1 MRMVKKAAHLA
12 WLLLAGALFG
22 MIMAGCPTYIPDSDN
37 ENKTEN
43 PSDNPADNP
52 SGETEIGSVFGV
64 YTNPKTGLKYAFN
77 EDGTYSI
84 SKNDTSIESGTFK
97 NQNDVSSN
105 IRGIVARAMRE
116 QSAKSV
122 KYGYLLT
129 PKNMGG
135 AKASE
140 KNPRNSKITVIKT
153 KNPGAIFGNTPMF
166 TEKDLKEIAEKSA
179 VTVWIQAEN
188 LPKVSYSVTSDTT
201 VEKITDA
208 ISSKNESGRW
218 FKYYFENCSE
228 ISLNV
233 NYGSDTKSFD
243 VTNSTVYISKDKNI
257 LTEKPENFT
266 FDENYKSS
274 SNKLY
279 LMGTF
284 GYQDEADNAE
294 QIQWKAI
301 DGFNDFKEIDK
312 NIYKLSM
319 YLPQNIYGF
328 KISMPGF
335 AYDYCIPFDVK
346 GSVPKNEWFNVIKS
360 YYNVW
365 YGKNGALATGGGY
378 FNFFLDLSDE
388 ANPIML
394 IATDEQN
401 DKVVEDAN
409 LYVVGDFTGWK
420 FDEKYQLA
428 ETEEGSGIYSLR
440 ESVEIPVSKDGNP
453 QGFSISDKTWGAMT
467 GSYGQNWT
475 RTEAIKLL
483 ENQYIA
489 VDETYATRTQN
500 FNLEYSFDGTYNFYL
515 NINTS
520 QLKIENPNASTP
532 EQKPEEKPEEKPEPK
547 IATIYFY
554 DSNGNLTNK
563 THNAKVGTQITEGIL
578 NKYSSE
584 SDIFGWYIKDTNK
597 KLELPFTITSDL
609 DIYPRIAETLEGN
622 WVKNYLGEKISVKT
636 GNFYMCEI
644 KGHSITEL
652 NGWTNFAT
660 DNADS
665 YGSNEFRFAAD
676 SEFTI
681 TSVCY
686 AYNFGYANMSL
697 KMANDAKVLIDSVRF
712 DKVTLAD
719 GSEYGISYD
728 DNKWQTLVASEETGN
743 LECTLTL
750 AAKESITGKFYNY
763 THDINLLYNSI
774 DYISNGLELTRND
787 DNSFTITNTTDKT
800 LNVTFSMNPT
810 TLKVNLLLKDSMQ
823 QIELVGGNVEKMI
836 GTYDVEAGNF
846 YKCTLSGSSAIAG
859 KNVIR
864 SVFRTEAKDSISHG
878 YNDNSSI
885 YFEQYL
891 YAYETGKA
899 SLVLKSENA
908 GKILIESVEFENL
921 SASPESDEFFN
932 RFMIVYNN
940 GTAVLPLEKT
950 ENSNIK
956 ECTYFL
962 GANSTFNGI
971 ISHFDYWFILLSNAI
986 DTYPGEQLTLSEKED
1001 NLVIK
1006 NNTDTDLNLTFSLNT
1021 ETRKVTLT
1029 TEEISAP
1036 EFNGNWYSY
1045 EIDTTEISDE
1055 TISLIFNE
1063 TEANEIGNVVNT
1075 KIQSHDITNVPKE
1088 GAVYYEWQN
1097 SSEAYYKSTRT
1108 DKPEISIESGKL
1120 KVFVYTDATAADLH
1134 LYYWSESYNTSV
1146 WPGVTMTPVSTSAG
1160 E

>member
-1 MRMVKKAAHLA
+1 MRMVKKAAYLA
-12 WLLLAGALFG
+12 WLLLAGAVFGLF
-22 MIMAGCPTYIPDSDN
+22 IAGCQTDSPDSDN
-37 ENKTEN
+37 NNKTEN

-52 SGETEIGSVFGV
+52 SGGNEIGSVFGV

-166 TEKDLKEIAEKSA
+166 TEKDLKEIAEKPA

-188 LPKVSYSVTSDTT
+188 LPKVSYNVDSDTT
-201 VEKITDA
+201 VEKVTDA
-208 ISSKNESGRW
+208 ISAKNESGRW

-243 VTNSTVYISKDKNI
+243 VANSTVYISKDKNI
-257 LTEKPENFT
+257 LTEKPEDFT

-284 GYQDEADNAE
+284 AYQDEADNAE

-328 KISMPGF
+328 KISIPGF
-335 AYDYCIPFDVK
+335 KYDYSIPFDVK

-360 YYNVW
+360 DYSVW
-365 YGKNGALATGGGY
+365 SGKNGALATGGGY
-378 FNFFLDLSDE
+378 YNFFLDLSDM

-394 IATDEQN
+394 VATDEQS

-428 ETEEGSGIYSLR
+428 ETEKGSGIYSLT
-440 ESVEIPVSKDGNP
+440 ESVEIPASKDGKK
-453 QGFSISDKTWGAMT
+453 QGFKISDKTWGAMT
-467 GSYGQNWT
+467 GEYAQNNGKT
-475 RTEAIKLL
+475 IELK

-500 FNLEYSFDGTYNFYL
+500 SNLEYSFDGTYNFYL
-515 NINTS
+515 NVNTS

-532 EQKPEEKPEEKPEPK
+532 EQKPEEKPEPK

-554 DSNGNLTNK
+554 DSNTNK
-563 THNAKVGTQITEGIL
+563 THNETHNAKVGTQITEEIL

-597 KLELPFTITSDL
+597 KLDLPFTITSDL
-609 DIYPRIAETLEGN
+609 DIYPRVAKTLEGN
-622 WVKNYLGEKISVKT
+622 WVKNYLGKITVKP

-644 KGHSITEL
+644 KGHTVTEL
-652 NGWTNFAT
+652 NGWTDFAT

-665 YGSNEFRFAAD
+665 YGSNEFRIAAD

-686 AYNFGYANMSL
+686 AYNSGYANMSL

-719 GSEYGISYD
+719 DSEYGLSYGEY
-728 DNKWQTLVASEETGN
+728 KKLVVSKETGN
-743 LECTLTL
+743 LEYTLIL
-750 AAKESITGKFYNY
+750 AAGESITGKFYNY
-763 THDINLLYNSI
+763 THYINLLYNSI
-774 DYISNGLELTRND
+774 DYVSNGLKLTRED
-787 DNSFTITNTTDKT
+787 DNSFTVTNTTDKT

-810 TLKVNLLLKDSMQ
+810 TLKVSLLLKDSMQ
-823 QIELVGGNVEKMI
+823 QIELDGNNVEKVI

-846 YKCTLSGSSAIAG
+846 YKCTLTGSSAIAG

-878 YNDNSSI
+878 YNAGSSI

-908 GKILIESVEFENL
+908 GKILIESVEFEKLGTSLESDRFLLAYNND
-921 SASPESDEFFN
+921 SASLSFDE
-932 RFMIVYNN
+932 
-940 GTAVLPLEKT
+940 T

-962 GANSTFNGI
+962 GANSTFDGI
-971 ISHFDYWFILLSNAI
+971 IVHQDYHFILLSNSI
-986 DTYPGEQLTLSEKED
+986 EPCPSELTLSEKGD

-1021 ETRKVTLT
+1021 GTRKVTLT

-1045 EIDTTEISDE
+1045 EIDTTNFSAE
-1055 TISLIFNE
+1055 TISLIFNFSAGPQSYNIE
-1063 TEANEIGNVVNT
+1063 NVQKSGV
-1075 KIQSHDITNVPKE
+1075 
-1088 GAVYYEWQN
+1088 VYYEWDY
-1097 SSEAYYKSTRT
+1097 SSRNYYISKKEN
-1108 DKPEISIESGKL
+1108 KPSAEIENGKL
-1120 KVFVYTDATAADLH
+1120 KVFVYTNAESCN
-1134 LYYWSESYNTSV
+1134 LYYWGNTSDSDYTKK

>member
-1 MRMVKKAAHLA
+1 MRMVKKVAYLA

-22 MIMAGCPTYIPDSDN
+22 MIMVGCQTYIPDSDN
-37 ENKTEN
+37 DNKTEN

-97 NQNDVSSN
+97 NQNDVTSN
-105 IRGIVARAMRE
+105 IRGIIARAMRE

-166 TEKDLKEIAEKSA
+166 TEKDLKEIAEKPA

-188 LPKVSYSVTSDTT
+188 LPKVSYNVTSDTT

-243 VTNSTVYISKDKNI
+243 VANSTVYISKDKNI

-274 SNKLY
+274 SEKLY

-360 YYNVW
+360 YSDVW

-378 FNFFLDLSDE
+378 YNFFLDLSDV
-388 ANPIML
+388 AKPVML
-394 IATDEQN
+394 VATDEQS

-428 ETEEGSGIYSLR
+428 ETEKGSGIYSLT
-440 ESVEIPVSKDGNP
+440 ESVEIPASKDGKP
-453 QGFSISDKTWGAMT
+453 QGFKISDKTWGAMT
-467 GSYGQNWT
+467 GEYGQNWT
-475 RTEAIKLL
+475 RIEDIKFL
-483 ENQYIA
+483 ENQYIT

-554 DSNGNLTNK
+554 DSNGDLTNK
-563 THNAKVGTQITEGIL
+563 THNAKVGTQITEEIL

-584 SDIFGWYIKDTNK
+584 SDIFGWYIKDTNE

-609 DIYPRIAETLEGN
+609 DIYPRVAETLEGN
-622 WVKNYLGEKISVKT
+622 WVKNYLGKITVKP

-644 KGHSITEL
+644 KGHTVTEL
-652 NGWTNFAT
+652 NGWTDFAT

-665 YGSNEFRFAAD
+665 YGSNEFRIAAD

-686 AYNFGYANMSL
+686 AYNFGYASMSL

-712 DKVTLAD
+712 DKVTLDD
-719 GSEYGISYD
+719 GSEYVLSYGE
-728 DNKWQTLVASEETGN
+728 NYKKLVASEETGN

-750 AAKESITGKFYNY
+750 ASRESITGKFYNY
-763 THDINLLYNSI
+763 THDLNLLYNSI
-774 DYISNGLELTRND
+774 DHVSNGLELTPED
-787 DNSFTITNTTDKT
+787 DNSFTVTNTTDKT

-823 QIELVGGNVEKMI
+823 QIELVGGNVENMI

-1063 TEANEIGNVVNT
+1063 TEANEINT

-1097 SSEAYYKSTRT
+1097 SSAAYYKSTRT
-1108 DKPEISIESGKL
+1108 DKPETIIESGKL
-1120 KVFVYTDATAADLH
+1120 KVFVYTNATAADLH
-1134 LYYWSESYNTSV
+1134 LYYWSESYDTSV

>member
-1 MRMVKKAAHLA
+1 MRMVKKAAYLA

-22 MIMAGCPTYIPDSDN
+22 LFITGCQTDSPDSDN
-37 ENKTEN
+37 DNKTEN

-52 SGETEIGSVFGV
+52 SGGNEIGSVFGV

-97 NQNDVSSN
+97 NQNDVTSN

-166 TEKDLKEIAEKSA
+166 TEKDLKEIAEKPA

-188 LPKVSYSVTSDTT
+188 LPKVSYNVTSDTT

-208 ISSKNESGRW
+208 ISSKNESSRW

-243 VTNSTVYISKDKNI
+243 VANSTVYISKDKNI
-257 LTEKPENFT
+257 LTEKPEDFT

-274 SNKLY
+274 SDKLY

-284 GYQDEADNAE
+284 AYQDEADNAE

-328 KISMPGF
+328 KISIPGF

-346 GSVPKNEWFNVIKS
+346 GSVQKNEWFNVIKS
-360 YYNVW
+360 DFYVW
-365 YGKNGALATGGGY
+365 SGKNGALATGGGY
-378 FNFFLDLSDE
+378 YNFFLDLSDVE
-388 ANPIML
+388 KPVML
-394 IATDEQN
+394 VATDEQS

-420 FDEKYQLA
+420 FDEKYQLS
-428 ETEEGSGIYSLR
+428 ETEKGSGIYSLT
-440 ESVEIPVSKDGNP
+440 ESVEIPAKDGKK
-453 QGFSISDKTWGAMT
+453 QGFKISDKTWDTMT
-467 GSYGQNWT
+467 GEYAQNNGKT
-475 RTEAIKLL
+475 IELK

-489 VDETYATRTQN
+489 VDETYATSTQN
-500 FNLEYSFDGTYNFYL
+500 SNLEYSFDGTYNFYL
-515 NINTS
+515 NLNTS

-554 DSNGNLTNK
+554 DSNGDLTNK
-563 THNAKVGTQITEGIL
+563 THNAKVGTQITEEIL

-597 KLELPFTITSDL
+597 KLDLPFTITSDL
-609 DIYPRIAETLEGN
+609 DVYPRVATTFAGG
-622 WVKNYLGEKISVKT
+622 WVENYIGEKSVSA

-644 KGHSITEL
+644 KGHTVTEL

-660 DNADS
+660 ENADS
-665 YGSNEFRFAAD
+665 YGSNEFRIAAD

-686 AYNFGYANMSL
+686 AYNSGYANMSL

-719 GSEYGISYD
+719 DSEYGLSYG
-728 DNKWQTLVASEETGN
+728 DNKWETLAASEETGN

-750 AAKESITGKFYNY
+750 AAKDSITGKFYDY

-774 DYISNGLELTRND
+774 DIDNVSNGLELTRED
-787 DNSFTITNTTDKT
+787 DNSFTVKNTSYDTD

-810 TLKVNLLLKDSMQ
+810 TLKVSLLLKDFTQ
-823 QIELVGGNVEKMI
+823 QIELVGGNLENVI

-846 YKCTLSGSSAIAG
+846 YKCTLSGIS
-859 KNVIR
+859 NVSINGIL
-864 SVFRTEAKDSISHG
+864 RTEEKDSIG
-878 YNDNSSI
+878 YGSS
-885 YFEQYL
+885 YTSEPFTLETYC
-891 YAYETGKA
+891 YAYKSGKA
-899 SLVLKSENA
+899 SFILKTTKTGTISSEPVTFEKITPNEEMFAGFTLNYNDGLKSEKFAPNA
-908 GKILIESVEFENL
+908 EDSSKI
-921 SASPESDEFFN
+921 
-932 RFMIVYNN
+932 
-940 GTAVLPLEKT
+940 
-950 ENSNIK
+950 
-956 ECTYFL
+956 ECSYFL
-962 GANSTFNGI
+962 GANGTFEGKI
-971 ISHFDYWFILLSNAI
+971 YHWIYALSLLSNAI
-986 DTYPGEQLTLSEKED
+986 DSYPNELTLSEKGD

-1006 NNTDTDLNLTFSLNT
+1006 NNTDIDLNLTFSLNT
-1021 ETRKVTLT
+1021 GTRKVTLT

-1063 TEANEIGNVVNT
+1063 TETNEIKNVFNT
-1075 KIQSHDITNVPKE
+1075 KIQSLDITNVQKE

-1097 SSEAYYKSTRT
+1097 SSAAYYKSTRT
-1108 DKPEISIESGKL
+1108 DKPETSIESGKL

-1134 LYYWSESYNTSV
+1134 LYYWSESYTPA
-1146 WPGVTMTPVSTSAG
+1146 WPGVTMTPVSTSAR

>member
-1 MRMVKKAAHLA
+1 MRMVKKAAYLA

-22 MIMAGCPTYIPDSDN
+22 LFITGCQTDSPDSDN
-37 ENKTEN
+37 DNKTEN

-52 SGETEIGSVFGV
+52 SGGNEIGSVFGV

-97 NQNDVSSN
+97 NQNDVTSN

-166 TEKDLKEIAEKSA
+166 TEKDLKEIAEKPA

-188 LPKVSYSVTSDTT
+188 LPKVSYNVTSDTT
-201 VEKITDA
+201 VEKITSA
-208 ISSKNESGRW
+208 ISSKNESSRW

-243 VTNSTVYISKDKNI
+243 VANSTVYISKDKNI

-346 GSVPKNEWFNVIKS
+346 SSVPKNEWFNVIKS

-378 FNFFLDLSDE
+378 YNFFLDLSDE

-394 IATDEQN
+394 IATDEQS

-428 ETEEGSGIYSLR
+428 ETEKGSGIYSLR

-475 RTEAIKLL
+475 RTEDIKLL
-483 ENQYIA
+483 ENQYID

-500 FNLEYSFDGTYNFYL
+500 YNLEYSFDGTYNFYL

-532 EQKPEEKPEEKPEPK
+532 EQKPEPK

-554 DSNGNLTNK
+554 DSNGDLTNK
-563 THNAKVGTQITEGIL
+563 THNAKVGTQITEEIL

-609 DIYPRIAETLEGN
+609 DIYPRLATTFAGG
-622 WVKNYLGEKISVKT
+622 WVKNYLGKRTVKP

-644 KGHSITEL
+644 KGHTVTEL
-652 NGWTNFAT
+652 NGWTDFAT
-660 DNADS
+660 ENADS
-665 YGSNEFRFAAD
+665 YGSNEFKIAAD

-686 AYNFGYANMSL
+686 AYNSGYANMSL

-719 GSEYGISYD
+719 DSEYGLSYG
-728 DNKWQTLVASEETGN
+728 DNKWETLVASKETGN

-750 AAKESITGKFYNY
+750 AAKDSIKGKFYNY

-774 DYISNGLELTRND
+774 AHVSNGLELTCKD
-787 DNSFTITNTTDKT
+787 DNLFTVTNTSDKT
-800 LNVTFSMNPT
+800 SNVTFSMNPT
-810 TLKVNLLLKDSMQ
+810 TLKVSLLLKDSMQ
-823 QIELVGGNVEKMI
+823 QIELVGGNVVI

-846 YKCTLSGSSAIAG
+846 YKCTLSGISDVSFAIDG
-859 KNVIR
+859 IL
-864 SVFRTEAKDSISHG
+864 RTEEKDSIG
-878 YNDNSSI
+878 YGYSYTSEPFTLET
-885 YFEQYL
+885 YC
-891 YAYETGKA
+891 YAYKNGKA
-899 SLVLKSENA
+899 SFILKTKGTGTISSEPVTFEKITPNEEMIADFALEYNDGLKHETFKPNA
-908 GKILIESVEFENL
+908 VDS
-921 SASPESDEFFN
+921 S
-932 RFMIVYNN
+932 
-940 GTAVLPLEKT
+940 KT
-950 ENSNIK
+950 

-962 GANSTFNGI
+962 GANGTFEGKIYHRIYNL
-971 ISHFDYWFILLSNAI
+971 SLLSNAI
-986 DTYPGEQLTLSEKED
+986 YSYPNELTLSEKGD

-1045 EIDTTEISDE
+1045 EIDTTNFSAE
-1055 TISLIFNE
+1055 TISLIFNFIAGPQSYNIE
-1063 TEANEIGNVVNT
+1063 NVQ
-1075 KIQSHDITNVPKE
+1075 KS
-1088 GAVYYEWQN
+1088 GLVYYEWDY
-1097 SSEAYYKSTRT
+1097 SSGNYYISKKEN
-1108 DKPEISIESGKL
+1108 KPSAEIENGKL
-1120 KVFVYTDATAADLH
+1120 KVFVYTNAESCN
-1134 LYYWSESYNTSV
+1134 LYYWGNTSDSDYTKK

>member
-1 MRMVKKAAHLA
+1 MVKKAAYLA

-22 MIMAGCPTYIPDSDN
+22 LFIAGCQTDSSDSDN
-37 ENKTEN
+37 DNKTEN

-52 SGETEIGSVFGV
+52 SGGNEIGSVFGV

-166 TEKDLKEIAEKSA
+166 TEKDLKEIAEKPA
-179 VTVWIQAEN
+179 VTVWVQAEN
-188 LPKVSYSVTSDTT
+188 LPKVSYNVDSDTT
-201 VEKITDA
+201 VEKVTDA
-208 ISSKNESGRW
+208 ISAKNESGRW

-233 NYGSDTKSFD
+233 NYGSGTKSFD
-243 VTNSTVYISKDKNI
+243 VANSTVYISKDKNI
-257 LTEKPENFT
+257 LTEKPEDFT

-284 GYQDEADNAE
+284 AYQNEDDNAK
-294 QIQWKAI
+294 QIQWEAI
-301 DGFNDFKEIDK
+301 DNFNDFKEIDK

-328 KISMPGF
+328 KVSIPGF

-346 GSVPKNEWFNVIKS
+346 GSVPKNEWFSIVKS
-360 YYNVW
+360 LSRPW
-365 YGKNGALATGGGY
+365 SGKNGALATGGGY
-378 FNFFLDLSDE
+378 YNFFLDLSDV

-394 IATDEQN
+394 VATDEQS

-420 FDEKYQLA
+420 FDEQYQLA
-428 ETEEGSGIYSLR
+428 ETATGSGIYSLTQ
-440 ESVEIPVSKDGNP
+440 SVEIPAAENGKP
-453 QGFSISDKTWGAMT
+453 QGFKISDKTWGAMT
-467 GSYGQNWT
+467 GEYGQNWT
-475 RTEAIKLL
+475 RGTANIELK
-483 ENQYIA
+483 ENQYVD
-489 VDETYATRTQN
+489 VDETYATKTQN
-500 FNLEYSFDGTYNFYL
+500 NNLEYSFDGTYNFYL
-515 NINTS
+515 NIKTS

-532 EQKPEEKPEEKPEPK
+532 EQKPEPK

-554 DSNGNLTNK
+554 DSNGDLTNK
-563 THNAKVGTQITEGIL
+563 THNAKVGTQITEEIL
-578 NKYSSE
+578 NKYSYE

-597 KLELPFTITSDL
+597 KLDLPFTITSDL
-609 DIYPRIAETLEGN
+609 DIYPRVAETLEGN
-622 WVKNYLGEKISVKT
+622 WVKNYLGGISAKT

-652 NGWTNFAT
+652 NGWTDFAT

-665 YGSNEFRFAAD
+665 YGSNEFRIAAD

-681 TSVCY
+681 TSFCY
-686 AYNFGYANMSL
+686 AYISGSANMSL
-697 KMANDAKVLIDSVRF
+697 KMENSAKVLIDSVRF

-719 GSEYGISYD
+719 DSEYGLSYGE
-728 DNKWQTLVASEETGN
+728 NYKKLVASKETGN

-750 AAKESITGKFYNY
+750 AANDSITGKFYNY
-763 THDINLLYNSI
+763 THNINLLYNSI
-774 DYISNGLELTRND
+774 DYVSNGLKLTCED
-787 DNSFTITNTTDKT
+787 DNSFTVTNTSDKT

-810 TLKVNLLLKDSMQ
+810 TLKVSLLLKDFTQ
-823 QIELVGGNVEKMI
+823 QIELVGGNEENVI

-846 YKCTLSGSSAIAG
+846 YKCTLSGIS
-859 KNVIR
+859 NVSINGIL
-864 SVFRTEAKDSISHG
+864 RTEEKDSIG
-878 YNDNSSI
+878 YGSS
-885 YFEQYL
+885 YTSEPFTLETYC
-891 YAYETGKA
+891 YAYKSGKA
-899 SLVLKSENA
+899 SFILKTTKTGTISSKPVTFEKITPNEEMFAVFTLNYNDGLKSEKFKPNA
-908 GKILIESVEFENL
+908 EDSSKI
-921 SASPESDEFFN
+921 
-932 RFMIVYNN
+932 
-940 GTAVLPLEKT
+940 
-950 ENSNIK
+950 
-956 ECTYFL
+956 ECSYFL
-962 GANSTFNGI
+962 GANSSFEGKIYNRI
-971 ISHFDYWFILLSNAI
+971 YALSLLSNAI
-986 DTYPGEQLTLSEKED
+986 DSYPNELTLSEKGD

-1021 ETRKVTLT
+1021 GTRKVTLT

-1045 EIDTTEISDE
+1045 EIDTTKISDE

-1063 TEANEIGNVVNT
+1063 TETNEIKNVFNT
-1075 KIQSHDITNVPKE
+1075 KIQSLDIKNIQKE

-1097 SSEAYYKSTRT
+1097 SSAAYYKSTRT
-1108 DKPEISIESGKL
+1108 DKPETSIESGKL
-1120 KVFVYTDATAADLH
+1120 KVFVYTDASAADLN
-1134 LYYWSESYNTSV
+1134 LYYWSESYKSLD

>member
-1 MRMVKKAAHLA
+1 MRMVKKAAYLA

-22 MIMAGCPTYIPDSDN
+22 LFIAGCQTDSPDSDN
-37 ENKTEN
+37 DNKTEN

-52 SGETEIGSVFGV
+52 SGGNEIGSVFGV

-84 SKNDTSIESGTFK
+84 SKNNTSIESGTFK
-97 NQNDVSSN
+97 NQNDVTSN

-166 TEKDLKEIAEKSA
+166 TEKDLKEIAEKPA

-188 LPKVSYSVTSDTT
+188 LPKVSYNVTSDTT

-208 ISSKNESGRW
+208 ISSKNESSRW

-243 VTNSTVYISKDKNI
+243 VANSTVYISKDKNI
-257 LTEKPENFT
+257 LTEKPEDFT

-284 GYQDEADNAE
+284 AYQDEADNAE

-328 KISMPGF
+328 KISIPGF

-360 YYNVW
+360 GFYGW
-365 YGKNGALATGGGY
+365 SGKNGALATGGGY
-378 FNFFLDLSDE
+378 YNFFLDLSDE
-388 ANPIML
+388 AKPVML
-394 IATDEQN
+394 VATDEQS

-420 FDEKYQLA
+420 FDEKYQLVESKS
-428 ETEEGSGIYSLR
+428 ETGIYSLT
-440 ESVEIPVSKDGNP
+440 ESVEIPASKDGKK
-453 QGFSISDKTWGAMT
+453 QGFKISDKTWGAMT
-467 GSYGQNWT
+467 GEYAQNNGKT
-475 RTEAIKLL
+475 IELK

-500 FNLEYSFDGTYNFYL
+500 SNLEYSFDGTYNFYL

-520 QLKIENPNASTP
+520 QLRIENPNASTP

-554 DSNGNLTNK
+554 DSNGDLTNK
-563 THNAKVGTQITEGIL
+563 THNAKVGTQITEEIL

-584 SDIFGWYIKDTNK
+584 SNIFGWYIKDTNK

-609 DIYPRIAETLEGN
+609 YIYPRLATTFAGG
-622 WVKNYLGEKISVKT
+622 WVKNYLGKITVKP

-644 KGHSITEL
+644 KGHTVTEL
-652 NGWTNFAT
+652 NGWTDFAT
-660 DNADS
+660 EKADS
-665 YGSNEFRFAAD
+665 YGSNEFRWAAD

-686 AYNFGYANMSL
+686 AYNSGYANMSL

-719 GSEYGISYD
+719 DSEYGLSYGEY
-728 DNKWQTLVASEETGN
+728 KKLVVSKETGN
-743 LECTLTL
+743 LEYTLIL
-750 AAKESITGKFYNY
+750 AAGESITGKFYNY

-774 DYISNGLELTRND
+774 DYVSNGLELTPED
-787 DNSFTITNTTDKT
+787 DNSFTVTNTTDKT

-810 TLKVNLLLKDSMQ
+810 TLKVRLLLKDSMQ
-823 QIELVGGNVEKMI
+823 QIELGGGNVENTI

-878 YNDNSSI
+878 YNDYSSI

-921 SASPESDEFFN
+921 SASLESDEFFN
-932 RFMIVYNN
+932 KFTIAYNN
-940 GTAVLPLEKT
+940 ETKALPLEKT

-956 ECTYFL
+956 KCTYFL
-962 GANSTFNGI
+962 GANSTFDGI
-971 ISHFDYWFILLSNAI
+971 ISHFGYRFVLLSNAI
-986 DTYPGEQLTLSEKED
+986 DTYPREQLTLSEKGD

-1021 ETRKVTLT
+1021 ETLKVTLT
-1029 TEEISAP
+1029 TE
-1036 EFNGNWYSY
+1036 
-1045 EIDTTEISDE
+1045 EISDE

-1063 TEANEIGNVVNT
+1063 SEANEIGNEIHT
-1075 KIQSHDITNVPKE
+1075 KIQSLDITNVQKE

-1108 DKPEISIESGKL
+1108 DKPETNIEAGKL

-1134 LYYWSESYNTSV
+1134 LYYWSESYKELD

>member
-1 MRMVKKAAHLA
+1 MRMVKKAAYLA

-22 MIMAGCPTYIPDSDN
+22 LFIAGCQTDSPDSDN
-37 ENKTEN
+37 DNKTEN

-52 SGETEIGSVFGV
+52 SGGNEIGSVFGV

-97 NQNDVSSN
+97 NQNDVTSN

-166 TEKDLKEIAEKSA
+166 TEKDLKEIAEKPA

-188 LPKVSYSVTSDTT
+188 LPKVSYNVTSDTT
-201 VEKITDA
+201 VEKITSA
-208 ISSKNESGRW
+208 ISSKNESSRW

-243 VTNSTVYISKDKNI
+243 VANSTVYISKDKNI

-346 GSVPKNEWFNVIKS
+346 SSVPKNEWFNVIKS

-378 FNFFLDLSDE
+378 YNFFLDLSDE

-394 IATDEQN
+394 IATDEQS

-428 ETEEGSGIYSLR
+428 ETEKGSGIYSLR

-475 RTEAIKLL
+475 RTEDIKLL
-483 ENQYIA
+483 ENQYID

-500 FNLEYSFDGTYNFYL
+500 YNLEYSFDGTYNFYL

-532 EQKPEEKPEEKPEPK
+532 EQKPEPK

-554 DSNGNLTNK
+554 DSNGDLTNK
-563 THNAKVGTQITEGIL
+563 THNAKVGTQITEEIL

-609 DIYPRIAETLEGN
+609 DIYPRLATTFAGG
-622 WVKNYLGEKISVKT
+622 WVKNYLGKITVKP

-644 KGHSITEL
+644 KGHTVTEL
-652 NGWTNFAT
+652 NGWTDFAT
-660 DNADS
+660 ENADS
-665 YGSNEFRFAAD
+665 YGSNEFKIAAD

-686 AYNFGYANMSL
+686 AYNSGYANMSL

-719 GSEYGISYD
+719 DSEYGLSYG
-728 DNKWQTLVASEETGN
+728 DNKWETLVASKETGN

-750 AAKESITGKFYNY
+750 AAKDSIKGKFYNY

-774 DYISNGLELTRND
+774 AHVSNGLELICED
-787 DNSFTITNTTDKT
+787 DNSFTVKNTSYDTD

-810 TLKVNLLLKDSMQ
+810 TLKVSLFLKDFTQ
-823 QIELVGGNVEKMI
+823 QIELVGGNEENVI

-846 YKCTLSGSSAIAG
+846 YKCTLSGISDVSFTIDG
-859 KNVIR
+859 IL
-864 SVFRTEAKDSISHG
+864 RTEEKDSIGQDSSYTSEPFTLETYCYAYKKG
-878 YNDNSSI
+878 KVSFILETTKPGTISSKPVTFEKIALNEEMFALFTLNYND
-885 YFEQYL
+885 
-891 YAYETGKA
+891 G
-899 SLVLKSENA
+899 LKSEKFKPNA
-908 GKILIESVEFENL
+908 EDSSKI
-921 SASPESDEFFN
+921 
-932 RFMIVYNN
+932 
-940 GTAVLPLEKT
+940 
-950 ENSNIK
+950 
-956 ECTYFL
+956 ECSYFL
-962 GANSTFNGI
+962 GANNSFEGKIYNWI
-971 ISHFDYWFILLSNAI
+971 YNLSLLSNAI
-986 DTYPGEQLTLSEKED
+986 DSYPNKLTLSEKGD

-1021 ETRKVTLT
+1021 GTRKVTLT

-1045 EIDTTEISDE
+1045 EIDTTKISDE

-1063 TEANEIGNVVNT
+1063 TEVNEIKNEFNT
-1075 KIQSHDITNVPKE
+1075 KIQSLNITNVPKE

-1097 SSEAYYKSTRT
+1097 SSAAYYKSTRT
-1108 DKPEISIESGKL
+1108 DKPETSIESGKL
-1120 KVFVYTDATAADLH
+1120 KVFVYTDATAADLY
-1134 LYYWSESYNTSV
+1134 LYYWSESYNPLT

>member
-1 MRMVKKAAHLA
+1 MRMVKKAAYLA

-22 MIMAGCPTYIPDSDN
+22 LFIAGCQTDSPDSDN
-37 ENKTEN
+37 DNKTEN

-52 SGETEIGSVFGV
+52 SGGNEIGSVFGV

-84 SKNDTSIESGTFK
+84 SKNNTSIESGTFK
-97 NQNDVSSN
+97 NQNDVTSN

-166 TEKDLKEIAEKSA
+166 TEKDLKEIAEKPA

-188 LPKVSYSVTSDTT
+188 LPKVSYNVTSDTT

-208 ISSKNESGRW
+208 ISSKNESSRW

-243 VTNSTVYISKDKNI
+243 VANSTVYISKDKNI
-257 LTEKPENFT
+257 LTEKPEDFT

-284 GYQDEADNAE
+284 AYQDEADNAE

-328 KISMPGF
+328 KISIPGF

-360 YYNVW
+360 GFYVW
-365 YGKNGALATGGGY
+365 SGKNGALATGGGY
-378 FNFFLDLSDE
+378 YNFFLDLSDE
-388 ANPIML
+388 AKPVML
-394 IATDEQN
+394 VATDEQS

-420 FDEKYQLA
+420 FDEKYQLVESKS
-428 ETEEGSGIYSLR
+428 ETGIYSLT
-440 ESVEIPVSKDGNP
+440 ESVEIPASKDGKK
-453 QGFSISDKTWGAMT
+453 QGFKISDKTWGAMT
-467 GSYGQNWT
+467 GEYAQNNGKT
-475 RTEAIKLL
+475 IELK

-500 FNLEYSFDGTYNFYL
+500 SNLEYSFDGTYNFYL

-520 QLKIENPNASTP
+520 QLKIEKKITPNEEMIADFTLEYNDGLKHETFKPNAV
-532 EQKPEEKPEEKPEPK
+532 
-547 IATIYFY
+547 
-554 DSNGNLTNK
+554 DSSK
-563 THNAKVGTQITEGIL
+563 T
-578 NKYSSE
+578 
-584 SDIFGWYIKDTNK
+584 
-597 KLELPFTITSDL
+597 
-609 DIYPRIAETLEGN
+609 
-622 WVKNYLGEKISVKT
+622 
-636 GNFYMCEI
+636 
-644 KGHSITEL
+644 
-652 NGWTNFAT
+652 
-660 DNADS
+660 
-665 YGSNEFRFAAD
+665 
-676 SEFTI
+676 
-681 TSVCY
+681 
-686 AYNFGYANMSL
+686 
-697 KMANDAKVLIDSVRF
+697 
-712 DKVTLAD
+712 
-719 GSEYGISYD
+719 
-728 DNKWQTLVASEETGN
+728 
-743 LECTLTL
+743 
-750 AAKESITGKFYNY
+750 
-763 THDINLLYNSI
+763 
-774 DYISNGLELTRND
+774 
-787 DNSFTITNTTDKT
+787 
-800 LNVTFSMNPT
+800 
-810 TLKVNLLLKDSMQ
+810 
-823 QIELVGGNVEKMI
+823 
-836 GTYDVEAGNF
+836 
-846 YKCTLSGSSAIAG
+846 
-859 KNVIR
+859 
-864 SVFRTEAKDSISHG
+864 
-878 YNDNSSI
+878 
-885 YFEQYL
+885 
-891 YAYETGKA
+891 
-899 SLVLKSENA
+899 
-908 GKILIESVEFENL
+908 
-921 SASPESDEFFN
+921 
-932 RFMIVYNN
+932 
-940 GTAVLPLEKT
+940 
-950 ENSNIK
+950 

-962 GANSTFNGI
+962 GANGTFEGKIYHRIYNL
-971 ISHFDYWFILLSNAI
+971 SLLSNAI
-986 DTYPGEQLTLSEKED
+986 DSYPNELTLSEKGD

-1021 ETRKVTLT
+1021 GTRKVTLT

-1036 EFNGNWYSY
+1036 EFNGNWYSC
-1045 EIDTTEISDE
+1045 EIDTTKISDE

-1063 TEANEIGNVVNT
+1063 SEANEIGNEIHT
-1075 KIQSHDITNVPKE
+1075 KIQSLDITNVQKE

-1097 SSEAYYKSTRT
+1097 SSAAYYKSTRT
-1108 DKPEISIESGKL
+1108 DKPETNIEAGKL

-1134 LYYWSESYNTSV
+1134 LYYWSESYKERD
-1146 WPGVTMTPVSTSAG
+1146 WPSVTMTPVSTSAG

>member
-1 MRMVKKAAHLA
+1 MRMVKKAAYLA

-22 MIMAGCPTYIPDSDN
+22 LFIAGCQTDSPDSDN
-37 ENKTEN
+37 DNKTEN

-52 SGETEIGSVFGV
+52 SGGNEIGSVFGV

-84 SKNDTSIESGTFK
+84 SKNNTSIESGTFK
-97 NQNDVSSN
+97 NQNDVTSN

-166 TEKDLKEIAEKSA
+166 TEKDLKEIAEKPA

-188 LPKVSYSVTSDTT
+188 LPKVSYNVTSDTT

-208 ISSKNESGRW
+208 ISSKNESSRW

-243 VTNSTVYISKDKNI
+243 VANSTVYISKDKNI
-257 LTEKPENFT
+257 LTEKPKDFT

-378 FNFFLDLSDE
+378 YNFFLDLSDV
-388 ANPIML
+388 AKPVML
-394 IATDEQN
+394 VTTDEQS
-401 DKVVEDAN
+401 DKVIEDAN

-420 FDEKYQLA
+420 FDEKYQLVESKS
-428 ETEEGSGIYSLR
+428 ETGIYSLR

-475 RTEAIKLL
+475 RTEDIKLL

-500 FNLEYSFDGTYNFYL
+500 SNLEYSFDGTYNFYL

-554 DSNGNLTNK
+554 DSNG
-563 THNAKVGTQITEGIL
+563 
-578 NKYSSE
+578 
-584 SDIFGWYIKDTNK
+584 
-597 KLELPFTITSDL
+597 
-609 DIYPRIAETLEGN
+609 
-622 WVKNYLGEKISVKT
+622 
-636 GNFYMCEI
+636 
-644 KGHSITEL
+644 
-652 NGWTNFAT
+652 
-660 DNADS
+660 
-665 YGSNEFRFAAD
+665 
-676 SEFTI
+676 
-681 TSVCY
+681 
-686 AYNFGYANMSL
+686 
-697 KMANDAKVLIDSVRF
+697 
-712 DKVTLAD
+712 
-719 GSEYGISYD
+719 
-728 DNKWQTLVASEETGN
+728 
-743 LECTLTL
+743 
-750 AAKESITGKFYNY
+750 
-763 THDINLLYNSI
+763 
-774 DYISNGLELTRND
+774 
-787 DNSFTITNTTDKT
+787 
-800 LNVTFSMNPT
+800 TF
-810 TLKVNLLLKDSMQ
+810 
-823 QIELVGGNVEKMI
+823 E
-836 GTYDVEAGNF
+836 
-846 YKCTLSGSSAIAG
+846 
-859 KNVIR
+859 
-864 SVFRTEAKDSISHG
+864 
-878 YNDNSSI
+878 
-885 YFEQYL
+885 
-891 YAYETGKA
+891 
-899 SLVLKSENA
+899 
-908 GKILIESVEFENL
+908 GKIYHRIYNL
-921 SASPESDEFFN
+921 S
-932 RFMIVYNN
+932 
-940 GTAVLPLEKT
+940 
-950 ENSNIK
+950 
-956 ECTYFL
+956 
-962 GANSTFNGI
+962 
-971 ISHFDYWFILLSNAI
+971 LLSNAI
-986 DTYPGEQLTLSEKED
+986 DSYPNELTLSEKGD

-1021 ETRKVTLT
+1021 GTRKVTLT

-1036 EFNGNWYSY
+1036 EFNGNWYSC
-1045 EIDTTEISDE
+1045 EIDTTKISDE

-1063 TEANEIGNVVNT
+1063 TEANEIGNEINT

-1097 SSEAYYKSTRT
+1097 SSAAYYKSTRT
-1108 DKPEISIESGKL
+1108 DKPETSIESGKL
-1120 KVFVYTDATAADLH
+1120 KVFVYTDATAANLH
-1134 LYYWSESYNTSV
+1134 LYYWSKSYKPSV

>member
-1 MRMVKKAAHLA
+1 MSYISCQNDTLA
-12 WLLLAGALFG
+12 
-22 MIMAGCPTYIPDSDN
+22 SS
-37 ENKTEN
+37 ENNKLEE
-43 PSDNPADNP
+43 PADKP
-52 SGETEIGSVFGV
+52 SESTPTETEFGTIFGV
-64 YTNPKTGLKYAFN
+64 YTNPLTNLKYAFN
-77 EDGTYSI
+77 SDGTYSI
-84 SKNDTSIESGTFK
+84 SKNNTSIEEGTFTEQK
-97 NQNDVSSN
+97 NKTGSRFS
-105 IRGIVARAMRE
+105 RAMTMN
-116 QSAKSV
+116 SIN
-122 KYGYLLT
+122 YLFLLE
-129 PKNMGG
+129 PLSMGG
-135 AKASE
+135 AKANE
-140 KNPRNSKITVIKT
+140 KNPAKT
-153 KNPGAIFGNTPMF
+153 ELNILKTEKPGAIFENTQMF
-166 TEKDLKEIAEKSA
+166 TKADLNKISEKSA
-179 VTVWIQAEN
+179 ITVWIESEC
-188 LPKVSYSVTSDTT
+188 LPKVLYKVASGINI
-201 VEKITDA
+201 EKITDT
-208 ISSKNESGRW
+208 ISARNNNMRW
-218 FKYYFENCSE
+218 FRYYFENCEE
-228 ISLNV
+228 ISISVKYESEMN
-233 NYGSDTKSFD
+233 NFEISD
-243 VTNSTVYISKDKNI
+243 STIYISKDKKSSVK
-257 LTEKPENFT
+257 KPENFY
-266 FDENYKSS
+266 FNENYRGESE
-274 SNKLY
+274 KLY

-284 GYQDEADNAE
+284 SYDKENTPEDKKT
-294 QIQWKAI
+294 QWKAI
-301 DGFNDFKEIDK
+301 NNFNDFTEIDK

-335 AYDYCIPFDVK
+335 AYDYCIPFDIK
-346 GSVPKNEWFNVIKS
+346 SSVPKNEWFNVIKS

-378 FNFFLDLSDE
+378 YNFFLDLSDE

-420 FDEKYQLA
+420 FDEKYQLVESKS
-428 ETEEGSGIYSLR
+428 ETGIYSLR

-453 QGFSISDKTWGAMT
+453 QGFSISDKTWGAMI
-467 GSYGQNWT
+467 GSYGQNRT
-475 RTEAIKLL
+475 RTEDIKLL

-489 VDETYATRTQN
+489 VDETYATKTQN

-554 DSNGNLTNK
+554 DSNGDLTNK
-563 THNAKVGTQITEGIL
+563 THNAKVGTQITEEIL

-609 DIYPRIAETLEGN
+609 DIYPRLATTFAGG
-622 WVKNYLGEKISVKT
+622 WVKNYLGKITVKP

-644 KGHSITEL
+644 KGHTVTEL
-652 NGWTNFAT
+652 NGWTDFAT
-660 DNADS
+660 ENADS
-665 YGSNEFRFAAD
+665 YGSNEFRWAAD

-719 GSEYGISYD
+719 DSEYGLSYG
-728 DNKWQTLVASEETGN
+728 DNKWETLVASEETGN

-750 AAKESITGKFYNY
+750 AARESITGKFYNY

-774 DYISNGLELTRND
+774 DYVSNGLELRCEN
-787 DNSFTITNTTDKT
+787 DNSFTVTNTTDKT

-810 TLKVNLLLKDSMQ
+810 TLKVSLLLKDSMQ
-823 QIELVGGNVEKMI
+823 QIELGGGNVENTI

-846 YKCTLSGSSAIAG
+846 YKCTLSGISDVSFAIDG
-859 KNVIR
+859 IL
-864 SVFRTEAKDSISHG
+864 RTEEKDSIG
-878 YNDNSSI
+878 YGFSYTSEPFTLET
-885 YFEQYL
+885 YC
-891 YAYETGKA
+891 YAYKNGKA
-899 SLVLKSENA
+899 SFILKTTKTGTISSEPVTFEKITPNEEMIADFTLEYNDGLKHETFKPNA
-908 GKILIESVEFENL
+908 VDS
-921 SASPESDEFFN
+921 S
-932 RFMIVYNN
+932 
-940 GTAVLPLEKT
+940 KT
-950 ENSNIK
+950 

-962 GANSTFNGI
+962 GANGTFEGKIYHRIYNL
-971 ISHFDYWFILLSNAI
+971 SLLSNAI
-986 DTYPGEQLTLSEKED
+986 DSYPNELTLSEKGD

-1021 ETRKVTLT
+1021 GTRKVTLT

-1036 EFNGNWYSY
+1036 EFNGNWYSC
-1045 EIDTTEISDE
+1045 EIDTTKISDE

-1063 TEANEIGNVVNT
+1063 TEANEIGNEINT

-1097 SSEAYYKSTRT
+1097 SSAAYYKSTRT
-1108 DKPEISIESGKL
+1108 DKPETSIESGKL
-1120 KVFVYTDATAADLH
+1120 KVFVYTDATAANLH

>member
-1 MRMVKKAAHLA
+1 MRMVKKAAYLA

-22 MIMAGCPTYIPDSDN
+22 LFIAGCQTDSPDSDN
-37 ENKTEN
+37 DNKTEN

-52 SGETEIGSVFGV
+52 SGGNEIGSVFGV

-97 NQNDVSSN
+97 NQNDVTSN

-166 TEKDLKEIAEKSA
+166 TEKDLKEIAEKPA

-188 LPKVSYSVTSDTT
+188 LPKVSYNVTSDTT

-208 ISSKNESGRW
+208 ISSKNESSRW

-243 VTNSTVYISKDKNI
+243 VANSTVYISKDKNI
-257 LTEKPENFT
+257 LTEKPEDFT

-284 GYQDEADNAE
+284 AYQDEADNAE

-328 KISMPGF
+328 KISIPGF
-335 AYDYCIPFDVK
+335 KYDYSIPFDVK

-360 YYNVW
+360 DYSVW
-365 YGKNGALATGGGY
+365 SGKNGALATGGGY
-378 FNFFLDLSDE
+378 YNFFLDLSDM

-394 IATDEQN
+394 VATDEQS

-428 ETEEGSGIYSLR
+428 ETEKGSGIYSLT
-440 ESVEIPVSKDGNP
+440 ESVEIPASKDGKK
-453 QGFSISDKTWGAMT
+453 QGFKISDKTWGAMT
-467 GSYGQNWT
+467 GEYAQNNGKT
-475 RTEAIKLL
+475 IELK

-500 FNLEYSFDGTYNFYL
+500 SNLEYSFDGTYNFYL
-515 NINTS
+515 NVNTS

-532 EQKPEEKPEEKPEPK
+532 EQKPEPK

-554 DSNGNLTNK
+554 DSNGDLTNK
-563 THNAKVGTQITEGIL
+563 THNAKVGTQITEEIL

-609 DIYPRIAETLEGN
+609 YIYPRLATTFAGG
-622 WVKNYLGEKISVKT
+622 WGKNSLGKITVEP

-644 KGHSITEL
+644 KGHTVTEL
-652 NGWTNFAT
+652 NGWTDFAT
-660 DNADS
+660 ENADS
-665 YGSNEFRFAAD
+665 YGSNEFRWAAD

-686 AYNFGYANMSL
+686 AYNSGYANMSL
-697 KMANDAKVLIDSVRF
+697 KMENSAKVLIDSVRF
-712 DKVTLAD
+712 DKVTLAE
-719 GSEYGISYD
+719 SEYGLSYG
-728 DNKWQTLVASEETGN
+728 DNKWETLVASEETGN

-750 AAKESITGKFYNY
+750 AAKDSITGKFYNY

-774 DYISNGLELTRND
+774 DYVSNGLKLTPED
-787 DNSFTITNTTDKT
+787 DNSFTVTNTTDKT

-810 TLKVNLLLKDSMQ
+810 TLKVSLLLKDSMQ
-823 QIELVGGNVEKMI
+823 QIELDGNNVEKVI

-846 YKCTLSGSSAIAG
+846 YKCTLTGSSAIAG

-878 YNDNSSI
+878 YNAGSSI

-908 GKILIESVEFENL
+908 GKILIESVEFEKLGTSLESDRFLLAYNND
-921 SASPESDEFFN
+921 SASLSFDE
-932 RFMIVYNN
+932 
-940 GTAVLPLEKT
+940 T

-962 GANSTFNGI
+962 GANSTFDGI
-971 ISHFDYWFILLSNAI
+971 IVHQDYHFILLSNSI
-986 DTYPGEQLTLSEKED
+986 EPCPSELTLSEKGD

-1021 ETRKVTLT
+1021 GTRKVTLT

-1045 EIDTTEISDE
+1045 EIDTTNFSAE
-1055 TISLIFNE
+1055 TISLIFNFSAGPQSYNIE
-1063 TEANEIGNVVNT
+1063 NVQKSGV
-1075 KIQSHDITNVPKE
+1075 
-1088 GAVYYEWQN
+1088 VYYEWDY
-1097 SSEAYYKSTRT
+1097 SSRNYYISKKEN
-1108 DKPEISIESGKL
+1108 KPSAEIENGKL
-1120 KVFVYTDATAADLH
+1120 KVFVYTNAESCNLH
-1134 LYYWSESYNTSV
+1134 YWGNTSDSDYTKK

>member
-1 MRMVKKAAHLA
+1 MRMVKKAAYLA

-22 MIMAGCPTYIPDSDN
+22 LFIAGCQTDSPDSDN
-37 ENKTEN
+37 DNKTEN

-52 SGETEIGSVFGV
+52 SGGNEIGSVFGV

-97 NQNDVSSN
+97 NQNDVTSN

-166 TEKDLKEIAEKSA
+166 TEKDLKEIAEKPA

-188 LPKVSYSVTSDTT
+188 LPKVSYNVTSDTT

-208 ISSKNESGRW
+208 ISSKNESSRW

-243 VTNSTVYISKDKNI
+243 VANSTVYISKDKNI
-257 LTEKPENFT
+257 LTEKPEDFT

-284 GYQDEADNAE
+284 AYQDEADNAE

-328 KISMPGF
+328 KISIPGF

-360 YYNVW
+360 GFYVW
-365 YGKNGALATGGGY
+365 SGKNGALATGGGY
-378 FNFFLDLSDE
+378 YNFFLDLSDE
-388 ANPIML
+388 AKPVML
-394 IATDEQN
+394 VATDEQS

-420 FDEKYQLA
+420 FDEKYQLVESKS
-428 ETEEGSGIYSLR
+428 ETGIYSLT
-440 ESVEIPVSKDGNP
+440 ESVEIPASKDGKK
-453 QGFSISDKTWGAMT
+453 QGFKISDKTWGAMT
-467 GSYGQNWT
+467 GEYAQNNGKT
-475 RTEAIKLL
+475 IELK

-500 FNLEYSFDGTYNFYL
+500 SNLEYSFDGTYNFYL

-554 DSNGNLTNK
+554 DSNRDLTNK
-563 THNAKVGTQITEGIL
+563 THNAKVGTQITEEIL

-609 DIYPRIAETLEGN
+609 DIYPRLATTFAGG
-622 WVKNYLGEKISVKT
+622 WVKKYLGKITVKP

-644 KGHSITEL
+644 KGHTVTEL
-652 NGWTNFAT
+652 NGRTDFAT
-660 DNADS
+660 ENADS
-665 YGSNEFRFAAD
+665 YGSNEFRWAAD

-686 AYNFGYANMSL
+686 AYNSGYANMSL

-712 DKVTLAD
+712 DKVTLAE
-719 GSEYGISYD
+719 SEYGLSYGN
-728 DNKWQTLVASEETGN
+728 NKWETLVASEETGN

-750 AAKESITGKFYNY
+750 AARESITGKFYNY

-774 DYISNGLELTRND
+774 DYVSNGLELRCEN
-787 DNSFTITNTTDKT
+787 DNSFTVTNTTDKT

-810 TLKVNLLLKDSMQ
+810 TLKVSLLLKDSMQ
-823 QIELVGGNVEKMI
+823 QIELVGGNVEKVI

-878 YNDNSSI
+878 YNDDSSI

-921 SASPESDEFFN
+921 SASLESDEFFN
-932 RFMIVYNN
+932 RFTIAYNN
-940 GTAVLPLEKT
+940 ETAFLPLEKT

-962 GANSTFNGI
+962 GANSTFDGI
-971 ISHFDYWFILLSNAI
+971 ISHFDYGFVLLSNAI
-986 DTYPGEQLTLSEKED
+986 DSYPNELTLSEKGD

-1021 ETRKVTLT
+1021 GTRKVTLT

-1045 EIDTTEISDE
+1045 EIDTTNFSAE
-1055 TISLIFNE
+1055 TISLIFNSSAGPQSYNIE
-1063 TEANEIGNVVNT
+1063 NVQKSGV
-1075 KIQSHDITNVPKE
+1075 
-1088 GAVYYEWQN
+1088 VYYEWDY
-1097 SSEAYYKSTRT
+1097 SSGNYYISKKEN
-1108 DKPEISIESGKL
+1108 KPSAEIENGKL
-1120 KVFVYTDATAADLH
+1120 KVFVYTNAESCN
-1134 LYYWSESYNTSV
+1134 LYYWGNTSDSNYTKK
-1146 WPGVTMTPVSTSAG
+1146 WPGGTMTPVSTSAG

>member
-1 MRMVKKAAHLA
+1 MVKKAAYLA

-22 MIMAGCPTYIPDSDN
+22 LFITGCQTDSPDSDN
-37 ENKTEN
+37 DNKTEN

-52 SGETEIGSVFGV
+52 SGGNEIGSVFGV

-97 NQNDVSSN
+97 NQNDVTSN

-166 TEKDLKEIAEKSA
+166 TEKDLKEIAEKPA

-188 LPKVSYSVTSDTT
+188 LPKVSYNVTSDTT
-201 VEKITDA
+201 VEKITSA
-208 ISSKNESGRW
+208 ISSKNESSRW

-243 VTNSTVYISKDKNI
+243 VANSTVYISKDKNI

-346 GSVPKNEWFNVIKS
+346 SSVPKNEWFNVIKS

-378 FNFFLDLSDE
+378 YNFFLDLSDE

-394 IATDEQN
+394 IATDEQS

-428 ETEEGSGIYSLR
+428 ETEKGSGIYSLR

-475 RTEAIKLL
+475 RTEDIKLL
-483 ENQYIA
+483 ENQYID

-500 FNLEYSFDGTYNFYL
+500 YNLEYSFDGTYNFYL

-532 EQKPEEKPEEKPEPK
+532 EQKPEPK

-554 DSNGNLTNK
+554 DSNGDLTNK
-563 THNAKVGTQITEGIL
+563 THNAKVGTQITEEIL

-609 DIYPRIAETLEGN
+609 DIYPRLATIFEGN
-622 WVKNYLGEKISVKT
+622 WVKNYLGKITVEP

-644 KGHSITEL
+644 KGHTVTEL
-652 NGWTNFAT
+652 NGWTDFAT

-665 YGSNEFRFAAD
+665 YGSSEFRIAAD

-686 AYNFGYANMSL
+686 AYWYSSANMSL

-712 DKVTLAD
+712 DKVTLAK
-719 GSEYGISYD
+719 SEYGLSYG
-728 DNKWQTLVASEETGN
+728 DNKWETLAASEETGN

-750 AAKESITGKFYNY
+750 AAKDSITGKFYNY

-774 DYISNGLELTRND
+774 NYVSNGLKLTCED
-787 DNSFTITNTTDKT
+787 DNSFTVTNTSDKT

-810 TLKVNLLLKDSMQ
+810 TLEVSLLLKDSMQ
-823 QIELVGGNVEKMI
+823 QIELFGDNVEKVI
-836 GTYDVEAGNF
+836 ETYDVEAGNF

-878 YNDNSSI
+878 YKDDSSI

-908 GKILIESVEFENL
+908 GKILIESVEFEKLGTSLESDRFLLAYNND
-921 SASPESDEFFN
+921 SASLSFEE
-932 RFMIVYNN
+932 
-940 GTAVLPLEKT
+940 T

-962 GANSTFNGI
+962 GANSTFDGI
-971 ISHFDYWFILLSNAI
+971 IVHQDYHFILLSNSI
-986 DTYPGEQLTLSEKED
+986 EPCPSELKLSEKGD

-1021 ETRKVTLT
+1021 GTRKVTLT

-1045 EIDTTEISDE
+1045 EIDTTNFSAE
-1055 TISLIFNE
+1055 TISLIFNSSAGPQSYNIE
-1063 TEANEIGNVVNT
+1063 NVQKSGV
-1075 KIQSHDITNVPKE
+1075 
-1088 GAVYYEWQN
+1088 VYYEWDY
-1097 SSEAYYKSTRT
+1097 SSGNYYISKKEN
-1108 DKPEISIESGKL
+1108 KPSAEIENGKL
-1120 KVFVYTDATAADLH
+1120 KVFVYTNAESCN
-1134 LYYWSESYNTSV
+1134 LYYWGNASDSDYTKK

>member
-1 MRMVKKAAHLA
+1 MVKKAAYLA

-22 MIMAGCPTYIPDSDN
+22 MIMAGCQTDSPDSDN
-37 ENKTEN
+37 DNKTEN

-52 SGETEIGSVFGV
+52 SGGNEIGSVFGV

-97 NQNDVSSN
+97 NQSDVSSN

-166 TEKDLKEIAEKSA
+166 TEKDLKEIAEKPA

-188 LPKVSYSVTSDTT
+188 LPKVSYNVTSDTT
-201 VEKITDA
+201 VEKITSA
-208 ISSKNESGRW
+208 ISSKNESSRW

-243 VTNSTVYISKDKNI
+243 VANSTVYISKDKNI

-346 GSVPKNEWFNVIKS
+346 SSVPKNEWFNVIKS

-378 FNFFLDLSDE
+378 YNFFLDLSDE

-394 IATDEQN
+394 IATDEQS

-428 ETEEGSGIYSLR
+428 ETEKGSGIYSLR

-475 RTEAIKLL
+475 RTEDIKLL
-483 ENQYIA
+483 ENQYID

-500 FNLEYSFDGTYNFYL
+500 YNLEYSFDGTYNFYL

-532 EQKPEEKPEEKPEPK
+532 EQKPEPK

-554 DSNGNLTNK
+554 DSNGDLTNK
-563 THNAKVGTQITEGIL
+563 THNAKVGTQITEEIL

-609 DIYPRIAETLEGN
+609 DIYPRLATTFAGG
-622 WVKNYLGEKISVKT
+622 WGKNYLGKITVKP

-644 KGHSITEL
+644 KGHTVTEL
-652 NGWTNFAT
+652 NGWTDFAT
-660 DNADS
+660 ENADS
-665 YGSNEFRFAAD
+665 YGSNEFRWAAD

-686 AYNFGYANMSL
+686 AYNYGYANMSL

-719 GSEYGISYD
+719 DSEYGLSYGE
-728 DNKWQTLVASEETGN
+728 NYKKLVVSKETGN
-743 LECTLTL
+743 LEYTLTL
-750 AAKESITGKFYNY
+750 AARENIKGKFYNY

-774 DYISNGLELTRND
+774 AHVSNGLELTHED
-787 DNSFTITNTTDKT
+787 DNSFTVTNTTDKT

-810 TLKVNLLLKDSMQ
+810 TLKVSLLLKDSMQ
-823 QIELVGGNVEKMI
+823 QIELNGGNVENMI

-846 YKCTLSGSSAIAG
+846 YKCTLSGIS
-859 KNVIR
+859 NVSINGIL
-864 SVFRTEAKDSISHG
+864 RTEEKDSIG
-878 YNDNSSI
+878 YGSS
-885 YFEQYL
+885 YTLGPFTLETYC
-891 YAYETGKA
+891 YAYKNGKA
-899 SLVLKSENA
+899 SFILKTKETGTISSEPVTFEKITPNEEMIADFTLEYNDGLKHETFKPNA
-908 GKILIESVEFENL
+908 VDS
-921 SASPESDEFFN
+921 S
-932 RFMIVYNN
+932 
-940 GTAVLPLEKT
+940 KT
-950 ENSNIK
+950 

-962 GANSTFNGI
+962 GANGTFEGKIYHRIYNL
-971 ISHFDYWFILLSNAI
+971 SLLSNAI
-986 DTYPGEQLTLSEKED
+986 DSYPNELTLSEKGD

-1021 ETRKVTLT
+1021 GTRKVTLT

-1045 EIDTTEISDE
+1045 EIDTTNFSAE
-1055 TISLIFNE
+1055 TISLIFNFSAGPQSYNIE
-1063 TEANEIGNVVNT
+1063 NVQKSGV
-1075 KIQSHDITNVPKE
+1075 
-1088 GAVYYEWQN
+1088 VYYEWDY
-1097 SSEAYYKSTRT
+1097 SSGNYYISKKEN
-1108 DKPEISIESGKL
+1108 KPSAEIENGKL
-1120 KVFVYTDATAADLH
+1120 KVFVYTNAESCN
-1134 LYYWSESYNTSV
+1134 LYYWGNASDSNYTKE
-1146 WPGVTMTPVSTSAG
+1146 WPGVTMTPVSISAG

>member
-1 MRMVKKAAHLA
+1 MRMVKKAAYLA
-12 WLLLAGALFG
+12 WLLLAGAVFGLF
-22 MIMAGCPTYIPDSDN
+22 IAGCQTDSPDSDN
-37 ENKTEN
+37 DNKTEN

-52 SGETEIGSVFGV
+52 SGGNEIGSVFGV

-84 SKNDTSIESGTFK
+84 SKNDTSIELGTFK

-166 TEKDLKEIAEKSA
+166 TEKDLKEIAEKPA

-188 LPKVSYSVTSDTT
+188 LPKVSYNVTSDTT

-208 ISSKNESGRW
+208 ISSKNESSRW

-243 VTNSTVYISKDKNI
+243 VANSTVYISKDKNI
-257 LTEKPENFT
+257 LTEKPEDFT

-284 GYQDEADNAE
+284 AYQNEDDNAK
-294 QIQWKAI
+294 QLQWTAI
-301 DGFNDFKEIDK
+301 DNFNDFKEIDR

-328 KISMPGF
+328 KVSIPGF

-346 GSVPKNEWFNVIKS
+346 GSVPKNEWFSVVKS
-360 YYNVW
+360 LSRPW
-365 YGKNGALATGGGY
+365 SGKNGALATGGGY
-378 FNFFLDLSDE
+378 YNFFLDLSDI

-394 IATDEQN
+394 VATDEQS

-420 FDEKYQLA
+420 FDEQYQLA
-428 ETEEGSGIYSLR
+428 ETATGSGIYSLTQ
-440 ESVEIPVSKDGNP
+440 SVEIPAAENGKP
-453 QGFSISDKTWGAMT
+453 QGFKISDKTWGAMT
-467 GSYGQNWT
+467 GEYGEAWT
-475 RTEAIKLL
+475 RTQAGTNIELK
-483 ENQYIA
+483 ENQYVD

-500 FNLEYSFDGTYNFYL
+500 NNLEYSFDGTYNFYL
-515 NINTS
+515 NIKTS
-520 QLKIENPNASTP
+520 QLKIENANASTP
-532 EQKPEEKPEEKPEPK
+532 EQKPEPK

-554 DSNGNLTNK
+554 DSNGDLTNK
-563 THNAKVGTQITEGIL
+563 THNAKVGTQITEEIL

-597 KLELPFTITSDL
+597 KLDLPFTITSDL
-609 DIYPRIAETLEGN
+609 DIYPRVAETLEGN
-622 WVKNYLGEKISVKT
+622 WVKNYLGGISAKT

-652 NGWTNFAT
+652 NGWTDFAT

-665 YGSNEFRFAAD
+665 YGSNKFRIAAD

-686 AYNFGYANMSL
+686 AYNSGYANMSL
-697 KMANDAKVLIDSVRF
+697 KMENSAKVLIDSVRF

-719 GSEYGISYD
+719 DSEYGLSYGE
-728 DNKWQTLVASEETGN
+728 NYKKLVASEETGN

-750 AAKESITGKFYNY
+750 AANDSITGKFYNY
-763 THDINLLYNSI
+763 THNINLLYNSI
-774 DYISNGLELTRND
+774 DIDNVSNRLELTRED
-787 DNSFTITNTTDKT
+787 DNSFTVKNTSYDTD

-810 TLKVNLLLKDSMQ
+810 TLKVSLLLKDFTQ
-823 QIELVGGNVEKMI
+823 QIELVGGNVENVI

-846 YKCTLSGSSAIAG
+846 YKCTLSGIS
-859 KNVIR
+859 NVSINGIL
-864 SVFRTEAKDSISHG
+864 RTEEKDSIG
-878 YNDNSSI
+878 YGSS
-885 YFEQYL
+885 YTSEPFTLETYC
-891 YAYETGKA
+891 YAYKSGKA
-899 SLVLKSENA
+899 SFILKTTKTGTISSEPVTFEKITPNEEMFAGFTLNYNDGLKSEKFAPNA
-908 GKILIESVEFENL
+908 EDSSKI
-921 SASPESDEFFN
+921 
-932 RFMIVYNN
+932 
-940 GTAVLPLEKT
+940 
-950 ENSNIK
+950 
-956 ECTYFL
+956 ECSYFL
-962 GANSTFNGI
+962 GANGTFEGEI
-971 ISHFDYWFILLSNAI
+971 YHRIYALSLLSNAI
-986 DTYPGEQLTLSEKED
+986 DSYPNELTLSEKGD

-1021 ETRKVTLT
+1021 GTRKVTLT

-1036 EFNGNWYSY
+1036 EFNGNWYSC

-1063 TEANEIGNVVNT
+1063 TEANEIGNAINT
-1075 KIQSHDITNVPKE
+1075 KIQSLDITNVPKE

-1097 SSEAYYKSTRT
+1097 SSAAYYKSTRT
-1108 DKPEISIESGKL
+1108 DKPETSIESGKL

-1134 LYYWSESYNTSV
+1134 LYYWSESYKSLD

>member
-1 MRMVKKAAHLA
+1 MRMVKKAAYLA

-22 MIMAGCPTYIPDSDN
+22 MIMAGCQTYIPDSDN
-37 ENKTEN
+37 DNKTEN

-97 NQNDVSSN
+97 NQNDVTSN
-105 IRGIVARAMRE
+105 IRGIIARAMRE

-166 TEKDLKEIAEKSA
+166 TEKDLKEIAEKPA

-188 LPKVSYSVTSDTT
+188 LPKVSYNVTSDTT

-243 VTNSTVYISKDKNI
+243 VANSTVYISKDKNI

-274 SNKLY
+274 SEKLY

-378 FNFFLDLSDE
+378 YNFFLDLSDV
-388 ANPIML
+388 AKPVML
-394 IATDEQN
+394 VATDEQS

-475 RTEAIKLL
+475 RTEDIKLL

-563 THNAKVGTQITEGIL
+563 THNAKVGTQITEEIL

-622 WVKNYLGEKISVKT
+622 WVKNYLGKITVKP

-644 KGHSITEL
+644 KGHTVTEL
-652 NGWTNFAT
+652 NGWTDFAT
-660 DNADS
+660 DDADS

-686 AYNFGYANMSL
+686 AYNFGYASMSL

-712 DKVTLAD
+712 DKVTLD
-719 GSEYGISYD
+719 DDSEYVLSYGE
-728 DNKWQTLVASEETGN
+728 NYKKLVASEETGN

-763 THDINLLYNSI
+763 THDLNLLYNSI
-774 DYISNGLELTRND
+774 DYVSNGLELTPEDN
-787 DNSFTITNTTDKT
+787 NSFTVTNTTDKT

-823 QIELVGGNVEKMI
+823 QIELVGGNVENMI
-836 GTYDVEAGNF
+836 RTYDVEAGNF

-864 SVFRTEAKDSISHG
+864 SVFRTEAKDSISYG

-921 SASPESDEFFN
+921 SASLESDEFFN
-932 RFMIVYNN
+932 RFTIVYNN
-940 GTAVLPLEKT
+940 GTAVLPLEET

-1063 TEANEIGNVVNT
+1063 TEANEINT

-1097 SSEAYYKSTRT
+1097 SSEAYYKSTKT
-1108 DKPEISIESGKL
+1108 DKPETSIESGKL

-1134 LYYWSESYNTSV
+1134 LYYWSESYNPLA

>member
-1 MRMVKKAAHLA
+1 MRMVKKAAYLA

-22 MIMAGCPTYIPDSDN
+22 LFITGCQTDSPDSDN
-37 ENKTEN
+37 DNKTEN

-52 SGETEIGSVFGV
+52 SGGNEIGSVFGV

-97 NQNDVSSN
+97 NQNDVTSN

-166 TEKDLKEIAEKSA
+166 TEKDLKEIAEKPA

-188 LPKVSYSVTSDTT
+188 LPMVSYNVTSDTT
-201 VEKITDA
+201 VEKVTDA
-208 ISSKNESGRW
+208 ISSKNESSRW

-243 VTNSTVYISKDKNI
+243 VANSTVYISKDKNI
-257 LTEKPENFT
+257 LTEKPEDFT

-274 SNKLY
+274 SDKLY

-284 GYQDEADNAE
+284 AYQDEADNAE
-294 QIQWKAI
+294 QTQWKAI
-301 DGFNDFKEIDK
+301 DGFNDFKEIEK

-328 KISMPGF
+328 KVSIPGF
-335 AYDYCIPFDVK
+335 AYDYCIPFNVK
-346 GSVPKNEWFNVIKS
+346 GSVPKNEWFSIVKS
-360 YYNVW
+360 LSSPW
-365 YGKNGALATGGGY
+365 SGKNGALATGGGY
-378 FNFFLDLSDE
+378 YNFFLDLSDM

-394 IATDEQN
+394 VATDEQS

-428 ETEEGSGIYSLR
+428 ETEKGSGIYSLT
-440 ESVEIPVSKDGNP
+440 ESVEIPASKDGKK
-453 QGFSISDKTWGAMT
+453 QGFKISDKTWGAMT
-467 GSYGQNWT
+467 GEYGQNWT
-475 RTEAIKLL
+475 RGTANIELK
-483 ENQYIA
+483 ENQYID

-500 FNLEYSFDGTYNFYL
+500 NNLEYSFNGTYNFYL
-515 NINTS
+515 NVNTS

-532 EQKPEEKPEEKPEPK
+532 EQKPEEKPEPK

-554 DSNGNLTNK
+554 DSNGDLTNK
-563 THNAKVGTQITEGIL
+563 THNAKVGSQITEEIL

-609 DIYPRIAETLEGN
+609 DIYPRLATTFAGG
-622 WVKNYLGEKISVKT
+622 WVKNYLGKITVKP

-644 KGHSITEL
+644 KGHTVTEL
-652 NGWTNFAT
+652 NGWTDFAT
-660 DNADS
+660 ENADS
-665 YGSNEFRFAAD
+665 YGSSEFRIAAD

-686 AYNFGYANMSL
+686 AYWYSSANMSL

-712 DKVTLAD
+712 DKVTLAK
-719 GSEYGISYD
+719 SEYGLSYG
-728 DNKWQTLVASEETGN
+728 DNKWETLVASEETGN

-750 AAKESITGKFYNY
+750 AAGESITGKFYNY

-774 DYISNGLELTRND
+774 AHVSNGLELTHED
-787 DNSFTITNTTDKT
+787 DNSFTVTNTTDKT
-800 LNVTFSMNPT
+800 LNVTFSMNPE
-810 TLKVNLLLKDSMQ
+810 TLKVSLLLKDSMQ
-823 QIELVGGNVEKMI
+823 QIELNGGNVEKVI
-836 GTYDVEAGNF
+836 ETYDVEAGNF

-878 YNDNSSI
+878 YNDDSSI

-908 GKILIESVEFENL
+908 GKILIESVEFEKL
-921 SASPESDEFFN
+921 GTSLESD
-932 RFMIVYNN
+932 RFLLAYNN
-940 GTAVLPLEKT
+940 ESAFLSFEET

-962 GANSTFNGI
+962 GANSTFDGI
-971 ISHFDYWFILLSNAI
+971 IVHQDYHFILLSNSI
-986 DTYPGEQLTLSEKED
+986 EPCPSELTLSEKGD

-1021 ETRKVTLT
+1021 GTRKVTLT

-1045 EIDTTEISDE
+1045 EIDTTNFSAE
-1055 TISLIFNE
+1055 TISLIFNFSAGPQSYNIE
-1063 TEANEIGNVVNT
+1063 NVQKSGV
-1075 KIQSHDITNVPKE
+1075 
-1088 GAVYYEWQN
+1088 VYYEWDY
-1097 SSEAYYKSTRT
+1097 SSGNYYISKKEN
-1108 DKPEISIESGKL
+1108 KPSAEIENGKL
-1120 KVFVYTDATAADLH
+1120 KVFVYTNAESCN
-1134 LYYWSESYNTSV
+1134 LYYWGNASDSDYTKK

>member
-1 MRMVKKAAHLA
+1 MRMVKKAAYLA
-12 WLLLAGALFG
+12 WLLLAGAVFGLF
-22 MIMAGCPTYIPDSDN
+22 ITGCQTDSPDSDN
-37 ENKTEN
+37 DNKTEN

-52 SGETEIGSVFGV
+52 SGGNEIGSVFGV

-140 KNPRNSKITVIKT
+140 RNPRNSKITVIKT
-153 KNPGAIFGNTPMF
+153 KNPGAIFGNTSMF
-166 TEKDLKEIAEKSA
+166 TEKDLKEIAEKPA

-188 LPKVSYSVTSDTT
+188 LPKVSYNVTSDTT

-208 ISSKNESGRW
+208 ISSKNESSRW

-243 VTNSTVYISKDKNI
+243 VANSTVYISKDKNI
-257 LTEKPENFT
+257 LTEKPEDFT
-266 FDENYKSS
+266 FDEDYKSS
-274 SNKLY
+274 SEKLY

-284 GYQDEADNAE
+284 AYQNEDDNAK
-294 QIQWKAI
+294 QIQWEAI

-328 KISMPGF
+328 KVSIPGF

-360 YYNVW
+360 DYSVW
-365 YGKNGALATGGGY
+365 SGKNGALATGGGY
-378 FNFFLDLSDE
+378 YNFFLDLSDI

-394 IATDEQN
+394 VATDEQS

-428 ETEEGSGIYSLR
+428 ETEKGSGIYSLT
-440 ESVEIPVSKDGNP
+440 ESVEIPASKDGKN
-453 QGFSISDKTWGAMT
+453 QGFKISDKTWGAMT
-467 GSYGQNWT
+467 GEYGQNWT
-475 RTEAIKLL
+475 RGTANIELK
-483 ENQYIA
+483 ENQY
-489 VDETYATRTQN
+489 VDVDKTYATRTQN
-500 FNLEYSFDGTYNFYL
+500 NNLEYSFDGTYNFYL
-515 NINTS
+515 NVNTS

-532 EQKPEEKPEEKPEPK
+532 EQKPEPK

-563 THNAKVGTQITEGIL
+563 THNAKVGSQITEEIL

-584 SDIFGWYIKDTNK
+584 SDIFGWYINGTNK
-597 KLELPFTITSDL
+597 KLDLPFTITSDL
-609 DIYPRIAETLEGN
+609 DVYPRVAITFAGDWIE
-622 WVKNYLGEKISVKT
+622 NYIGEKSVSA

-644 KGHSITEL
+644 KGHTVTEL

-660 DNADS
+660 ENADS
-665 YGSNEFRFAAD
+665 YGSNEFRWEAD
-676 SEFTI
+676 SDFTI
-681 TSVCY
+681 TTACY
-686 AYNFGYANMSL
+686 AYNSGYANMSL
-697 KMANDAKVLIDSVRF
+697 KMENSAKVLIDSVRF
-712 DKVTLAD
+712 DIVTLAD
-719 GSEYGISYD
+719 DSEYGLSYGK
-728 DNKWQTLVASEETGN
+728 NYKKLVASKETGN

-750 AAKESITGKFYNY
+750 AAEESITGKFYNY
-763 THDINLLYNSI
+763 THGINLLYNSI
-774 DYISNGLELTRND
+774 DIDNVSNGLELTRED
-787 DNSFTITNTTDKT
+787 DNSFTVKNTSYDTD

-810 TLKVNLLLKDSMQ
+810 TLKVSLLLKDFTQ
-823 QIELVGGNVEKMI
+823 QIELGGDNVENVI
-836 GTYDVEAGNF
+836 GTYDVDAGNF
-846 YKCTLSGSSAIAG
+846 YKCTLSGISDDSFAIDG
-859 KNVIR
+859 IL
-864 SVFRTEAKDSISHG
+864 RTEEKDSIGYDSSYTSEPFTLETQCYAYKKG
-878 YNDNSSI
+878 KVSFILETKKPGTISSEPVTFEKIALNEKTFALFTLNYNDGI
-885 YFEQYL
+885 
-891 YAYETGKA
+891 
-899 SLVLKSENA
+899 KSEKFKPNA
-908 GKILIESVEFENL
+908 EDSSKI
-921 SASPESDEFFN
+921 
-932 RFMIVYNN
+932 
-940 GTAVLPLEKT
+940 
-950 ENSNIK
+950 
-956 ECTYFL
+956 ECSYFL
-962 GANSTFNGI
+962 GANSSFEGKIYNWI
-971 ISHFDYWFILLSNAI
+971 YKLSLLSNAI
-986 DTYPGEQLTLSEKED
+986 DSYPNELILSEKGD

-1021 ETRKVTLT
+1021 GTRKVTLT

-1036 EFNGNWYSY
+1036 EFNGNWYFC
-1045 EIDTTEISDE
+1045 EIDTTKISDE

-1063 TEANEIGNVVNT
+1063 TE
-1075 KIQSHDITNVPKE
+1075 IQSHDIKNIQKE

-1097 SSEAYYKSTRT
+1097 SSAAYYKSTRT
-1108 DKPEISIESGKL
+1108 DKPETSIESGKL

-1134 LYYWSESYNTSV
+1134 LYYWSESYKSLV

>member
-1 MRMVKKAAHLA
+1 MVKKAAYLA

-22 MIMAGCPTYIPDSDN
+22 LFITGCQTDSPDSDN
-37 ENKTEN
+37 DNKTEN

-52 SGETEIGSVFGV
+52 SGGNEIGSVFGV

-97 NQNDVSSN
+97 NQNDVTSN

-166 TEKDLKEIAEKSA
+166 TEKDLKEIAEKPA

-188 LPKVSYSVTSDTT
+188 LPKVSYNVTSDTT

-208 ISSKNESGRW
+208 ISSKNESSRW

-243 VTNSTVYISKDKNI
+243 VANSTVYISKDKNI
-257 LTEKPENFT
+257 LTEKPEDFT

-274 SNKLY
+274 SDKLY

-284 GYQDEADNAE
+284 AYQDEADNAE
-294 QIQWKAI
+294 LIQWKAI
-301 DGFNDFKEIDK
+301 DGFNDFKEIDR

-328 KISMPGF
+328 KVSIPGF

-360 YYNVW
+360 DYSVW
-365 YGKNGALATGGGY
+365 SGKNGALATGGGY
-378 FNFFLDLSDE
+378 YNFFLDLSDV
-388 ANPIML
+388 AKPVML
-394 IATDEQN
+394 VATDEQS

-428 ETEEGSGIYSLR
+428 ETEKGSGIYSLT
-440 ESVEIPVSKDGNP
+440 ESVEIPASKDGKK
-453 QGFSISDKTWGAMT
+453 QGFKISDKTWGAMT
-467 GSYGQNWT
+467 GEYGQNWT
-475 RTEAIKLL
+475 RGTANIELK
-483 ENQYIA
+483 ENQYIV

-500 FNLEYSFDGTYNFYL
+500 NNLEYSFDGTYNFYL

-532 EQKPEEKPEEKPEPK
+532 EQKPEPK

-554 DSNGNLTNK
+554 DSNGYLTNK
-563 THNAKVGTQITEGIL
+563 THNAKVGTQITEEIL

-584 SDIFGWYIKDTNK
+584 SDIFGWYINGTNK
-597 KLELPFTITSDL
+597 KLDLPFTITSDL
-609 DIYPRIAETLEGN
+609 DVYPRVATTFAGG
-622 WVKNYLGEKISVKT
+622 WVENYIGEKSVSA

-644 KGHSITEL
+644 KGHTVTEL

-660 DNADS
+660 ENADS
-665 YGSNEFRFAAD
+665 YGSNEFRWAAD

-686 AYNFGYANMSL
+686 AYNSGYANMSL

-712 DKVTLAD
+712 DKVTLAE
-719 GSEYGISYD
+719 SEYVLSYGE
-728 DNKWQTLVASEETGN
+728 NYKKYKKLVASKETGN

-750 AAKESITGKFYNY
+750 VAEESITGKFYNY

-774 DYISNGLELTRND
+774 DYVSNGLELTPED
-787 DNSFTITNTTDKT
+787 DNSFTVTNTTDKT

-810 TLKVNLLLKDSMQ
+810 TLKVSLLLKDSMQ
-823 QIELVGGNVEKMI
+823 QIELVGGNVENMI

-846 YKCTLSGSSAIAG
+846 YKCTLSGISDVSFAIDG
-859 KNVIR
+859 IL
-864 SVFRTEAKDSISHG
+864 RTEEKDSIG
-878 YNDNSSI
+878 YGSS
-885 YFEQYL
+885 YTSGPFTLETYC
-891 YAYETGKA
+891 YAYKNGKA
-899 SLVLKSENA
+899 SFILKTKETGTISSEPVTFEKITPNEEMFAVFALNYNDGVKSE
-908 GKILIESVEFENL
+908 
-921 SASPESDEFFN
+921 
-932 RFMIVYNN
+932 RFMPNAEDSSKI
-940 GTAVLPLEKT
+940 
-950 ENSNIK
+950 
-956 ECTYFL
+956 ECSYFL
-962 GANSTFNGI
+962 GANSSFEGKIYNRIYGL
-971 ISHFDYWFILLSNAI
+971 SLLSNAI
-986 DTYPGEQLTLSEKED
+986 DSYPNELTLSEKGD

-1021 ETRKVTLT
+1021 ETLKVTLT

-1045 EIDTTEISDE
+1045 EIDTTNFSAE
-1055 TISLIFNE
+1055 TISLIFNSSAGPQSYNIE
-1063 TEANEIGNVVNT
+1063 NVQKSGV
-1075 KIQSHDITNVPKE
+1075 
-1088 GAVYYEWQN
+1088 VYYEWDY
-1097 SSEAYYKSTRT
+1097 SSGNYYISKKEN
-1108 DKPEISIESGKL
+1108 KPSAEIENGKL
-1120 KVFVYTDATAADLH
+1120 KVFVYTNAESCN
-1134 LYYWSESYNTSV
+1134 LYYWGNASDSNYTKE

>member
-1 MRMVKKAAHLA
+1 MVKKAAYLA

-22 MIMAGCPTYIPDSDN
+22 LFIAGCQTDSSDSDN
-37 ENKTEN
+37 DNKTEN
-43 PSDNPADNP
+43 PTDNPTDNP
-52 SGETEIGSVFGV
+52 SGGNEIGSVFGV
-64 YTNPKTGLKYAFN
+64 YTNPNTGLKYAFN

-84 SKNDTSIESGTFK
+84 SKNDTFIESGTFK
-97 NQNDVSSN
+97 NQNDVTSN

-166 TEKDLKEIAEKSA
+166 TEKDLKEIAEKPA

-188 LPKVSYSVTSDTT
+188 LPKVSYNVTSDTT

-208 ISSKNESGRW
+208 ISSKNESSRW

-243 VTNSTVYISKDKNI
+243 VANSTVYISKDKNI
-257 LTEKPENFT
+257 LTEKPEDFT

-274 SNKLY
+274 SDKLY

-335 AYDYCIPFDVK
+335 AYDYCIPFDIK
-346 GSVPKNEWFNVIKS
+346 SSVPKNEWFNVIKS

-378 FNFFLDLSDE
+378 YNFFLDLSDE

-420 FDEKYQLA
+420 FDEKYQLVESKS
-428 ETEEGSGIYSLR
+428 ETGIYSLR
-440 ESVEIPVSKDGNP
+440 ESVEIPVSKDGTP

-475 RTEAIKLL
+475 RTEDIKLL

-489 VDETYATRTQN
+489 VDETYATKTQN
-500 FNLEYSFDGTYNFYL
+500 KNLEYSFDGTYNFYL

-532 EQKPEEKPEEKPEPK
+532 EEKPEPK

-554 DSNGNLTNK
+554 DSNGDLTNK
-563 THNAKVGTQITEGIL
+563 THNAKVGTQITEEIL

-597 KLELPFTITSDL
+597 KLELPFTISSDL
-609 DIYPRIAETLEGN
+609 DIYPRLATTFAGG
-622 WVKNYLGEKISVKT
+622 WGKNYLGKITVEP

-644 KGHSITEL
+644 KGHTVTEL
-652 NGWTNFAT
+652 NGWTDFAT
-660 DNADS
+660 ENADS
-665 YGSNEFRFAAD
+665 YGSNEFRWAAD

-686 AYNFGYANMSL
+686 AYNSGYAKMSL
-697 KMANDAKVLIDSVRF
+697 KMENSAKVLIDSVRF
-712 DKVTLAD
+712 DRVTLSD
-719 GSEYGISYD
+719 DSEYGLSYG
-728 DNKWQTLVASEETGN
+728 DNKWKTLVVSKETGN
-743 LECTLTL
+743 LECTLIL
-750 AAKESITGKFYNY
+750 AAGESITGKFYNY

-774 DYISNGLELTRND
+774 DYVSNGLELTPED
-787 DNSFTITNTTDKT
+787 DNSFTVTNTSDKT

-810 TLKVNLLLKDSMQ
+810 TLKVSLLQKDSMQ
-823 QIELVGGNVEKMI
+823 QIELVGGNVENMI

-878 YNDNSSI
+878 YNEDSSI

-891 YAYETGKA
+891 YVYETGKA

-921 SASPESDEFFN
+921 SASLESDKFFN
-932 RFMIVYNN
+932 RFTIAYNSE
-940 GTAVLPLEKT
+940 TKFLPLEKT

-956 ECTYFL
+956 KCTYFL
-962 GANSTFNGI
+962 GANSAFDGI
-971 ISHFDYWFILLSNAI
+971 ISHLDYWFILLSNAI
-986 DTYPGEQLTLSEKED
+986 DTYPREQLTLSEKGD

-1021 ETRKVTLT
+1021 ETLKVTLT

-1045 EIDTTEISDE
+1045 EIDTTKISDE

-1063 TEANEIGNVVNT
+1063 TEANEI
-1075 KIQSHDITNVPKE
+1075 KIQSLDINNVQKE
-1088 GAVYYEWQN
+1088 DAVYYEWQN
-1097 SSEAYYKSTRT
+1097 SSGAYYKSTRT
-1108 DKPEISIESGKL
+1108 DKPETSFESGKL

-1134 LYYWSESYNTSV
+1134 LYYWSESNTPV
-1146 WPGVTMTPVSTSAG
+1146 DWPGVTMIPVSTSAG

>member
-1 MRMVKKAAHLA
+1 MVKKAAYLA

-22 MIMAGCPTYIPDSDN
+22 MIMAGCQTYIPDSDN
-37 ENKTEN
+37 DNKTEN

-97 NQNDVSSN
+97 NQNDVTSN
-105 IRGIVARAMRE
+105 IRGIIARAMRE

-166 TEKDLKEIAEKSA
+166 TEKDLKEIAEKPA

-188 LPKVSYSVTSDTT
+188 LPKVSYNVTSDTT

-243 VTNSTVYISKDKNI
+243 VANSTVYISKDKNI

-274 SNKLY
+274 SEKLY

-378 FNFFLDLSDE
+378 YNFFLDLSDV
-388 ANPIML
+388 AKPVML
-394 IATDEQN
+394 VATDEQS

-475 RTEAIKLL
+475 RTEDIKLL

-563 THNAKVGTQITEGIL
+563 THNAKVGTQITEEIL

-622 WVKNYLGEKISVKT
+622 WVKNYLGKITVKP

-644 KGHSITEL
+644 KGHTVTEL
-652 NGWTNFAT
+652 NGWTDFAT
-660 DNADS
+660 DDADS

-686 AYNFGYANMSL
+686 AYNFGYASMSL

-712 DKVTLAD
+712 DKVTLD
-719 GSEYGISYD
+719 DDSEYVLSYGE
-728 DNKWQTLVASEETGN
+728 NYKKLVASEETGN

-763 THDINLLYNSI
+763 THDLNLLYNSI
-774 DYISNGLELTRND
+774 DYVSNGLELTPEDN
-787 DNSFTITNTTDKT
+787 NSFTVTNTTDKT

-810 TLKVNLLLKDSMQ
+810 TLKVSLLLKDSMQ
-823 QIELVGGNVEKMI
+823 QIELVGGNVENMI

-864 SVFRTEAKDSISHG
+864 SVFRTEAKDSISYG

-921 SASPESDEFFN
+921 SASLESDEFFN
-932 RFMIVYNN
+932 RFTIVYNN
-940 GTAVLPLEKT
+940 GTAVLPLEET

-1063 TEANEIGNVVNT
+1063 TEANEINT

-1097 SSEAYYKSTRT
+1097 SSEAYYKSTKT
-1108 DKPEISIESGKL
+1108 DKPETSIESGKL

-1134 LYYWSESYNTSV
+1134 LYYWSESYNPLA

>member
-1 MRMVKKAAHLA
+1 MVKKAAYLA

-22 MIMAGCPTYIPDSDN
+22 LFIAGCQTDSSDSDN
-37 ENKTEN
+37 DNN

-52 SGETEIGSVFGV
+52 SGGNEIGSVFGV
-64 YTNPKTGLKYAFN
+64 YTNPNTGLKYAFN

-97 NQNDVSSN
+97 NQNDVTSN

-140 KNPRNSKITVIKT
+140 KNPINSKITVIKT

-166 TEKDLKEIAEKSA
+166 TEKDLKEIDEKPA

-188 LPKVSYSVTSDTT
+188 LPKVSYNVTSDTT

-208 ISSKNESGRW
+208 ISSKNESSRW

-228 ISLNV
+228 ILLNV

-243 VTNSTVYISKDKNI
+243 VANSTVYISKDKNI
-257 LTEKPENFT
+257 LTEKPEDFT

-274 SNKLY
+274 SDKLY

-284 GYQDEADNAE
+284 AYQDEADNAE
-294 QIQWKAI
+294 QTQWKAI

-328 KISMPGF
+328 KISMTGF
-335 AYDYCIPFDVK
+335 SYDYCIPFEVK
-346 GSVPKNEWFNVIKS
+346 GSVQKNKWFNVIKS
-360 YYNVW
+360 DFHVW
-365 YGKNGALATGGGY
+365 SGKNGALATGGGY
-378 FNFFLDLSDE
+378 YNFFLDLSDE
-388 ANPIML
+388 AKPVML
-394 IATDEQN
+394 VATDEQN

-420 FDEKYQLA
+420 FDEKYQLVESKS
-428 ETEEGSGIYSLR
+428 ETGIYSLT
-440 ESVEIPVSKDGNP
+440 ESVEIPASKDGKK
-453 QGFSISDKTWGAMT
+453 QGFKISDKTWGAMT
-467 GSYGQNWT
+467 GEYAQNNGKT
-475 RTEAIKLL
+475 IELK
-483 ENQYIA
+483 ENQYIT

-500 FNLEYSFDGTYNFYL
+500 SNLEYSFDGTYNFYL
-515 NINTS
+515 NVNTS

-532 EQKPEEKPEEKPEPK
+532 EEKPEPK
-547 IATIYFY
+547 IANIYFY
-554 DSNGNLTNK
+554 DSNGDFTNK
-563 THNAKVGTQITEGIL
+563 THNAKVGTQITEEIL

-609 DIYPRIAETLEGN
+609 DIYPRVAKTLEGN
-622 WVKNYLGEKISVKT
+622 WVKNSLGEITVEP

-644 KGHSITEL
+644 KGHTVTEL
-652 NGWTNFAT
+652 NGWTDFAT

-665 YGSNEFRFAAD
+665 YGSEEFRIEDGKDFI
-676 SEFTI
+676 I
-681 TSVCY
+681 TSTCY
-686 AYNFGYANMSL
+686 AYTSGSAKMSL
-697 KMANDAKVLIDSVRF
+697 KMENSAKVLIDSVRF
-712 DKVTLAD
+712 DRVTLSD
-719 GSEYGISYD
+719 DSEYGLSYD
-728 DNKWQTLVASEETGN
+728 DNKWETLVVSKETGN

-750 AAKESITGKFYNY
+750 AAGKNITGKFYNY
-763 THDINLLYNSI
+763 TYNINLLYNSI
-774 DYISNGLELTRND
+774 DYVSNGLELTCKD
-787 DNSFTITNTTDKT
+787 DNSFTVTNTSDKT
-800 LNVTFSMNPT
+800 LDVTFSMNPT
-810 TLKVNLLLKDSMQ
+810 TLKVSLLPKDSMQ
-823 QIELVGGNVEKMI
+823 QIELAGGNVENMI

-878 YNDNSSI
+878 YNEDSSI

-891 YAYETGKA
+891 YVYETGKA

-921 SASPESDEFFN
+921 SASLESDEFFN
-932 RFMIVYNN
+932 RFTIAYNS
-940 GTAVLPLEKT
+940 GTKLLPLEKT

-956 ECTYFL
+956 KCTYFL
-962 GANSTFNGI
+962 GANSAFDGI
-971 ISHFDYWFILLSNAI
+971 ISHLDYWFVLLSNAI
-986 DTYPGEQLTLSEKED
+986 DTYPREQLTLSEKGD

-1021 ETRKVTLT
+1021 ETLKVTLT

-1036 EFNGNWYSY
+1036 EFNGNWYSC
-1045 EIDTTEISDE
+1045 EIDTTKISDE

-1063 TEANEIGNVVNT
+1063 TEANEIENVFNT
-1075 KIQSHDITNVPKE
+1075 KIQSLDINNVQKE
-1088 GAVYYEWQN
+1088 DAVYYEWQN
-1097 SSEAYYKSTRT
+1097 SSTAYYKSTRT
-1108 DKPEISIESGKL
+1108 DKPETSFESGKL

-1134 LYYWSESYNTSV
+1134 LYYWSESNTPV
-1146 WPGVTMTPVSTSAG
+1146 DWPGVTMIPVSTSAG

>member
-1 MRMVKKAAHLA
+1 MRMVKKAAYLA

-22 MIMAGCPTYIPDSDN
+22 LFIAGCQTDSPDSDN
-37 ENKTEN
+37 DNKTEN

-52 SGETEIGSVFGV
+52 SGGNEIGSVFGV

-84 SKNDTSIESGTFK
+84 SKNNTSIESGTFK
-97 NQNDVSSN
+97 NQNDVTSN

-166 TEKDLKEIAEKSA
+166 TEKDLKEIAEKPA

-188 LPKVSYSVTSDTT
+188 LPKVSYNVTSDTT
-201 VEKITDA
+201 VEKITSA
-208 ISSKNESGRW
+208 ISSKNESSRW

-243 VTNSTVYISKDKNI
+243 VANSTVYISKDKNI

-335 AYDYCIPFDVK
+335 AYDYCIPFDIK
-346 GSVPKNEWFNVIKS
+346 SSVPKNEWFNVIKS

-378 FNFFLDLSDE
+378 YNFFLDLSDE

-420 FDEKYQLA
+420 FDEKYQLVESKS
-428 ETEEGSGIYSLR
+428 ETGIYSLR
-440 ESVEIPVSKDGNP
+440 ESVEIPVSKDGKP

-475 RTEAIKLL
+475 RTEDIKLL

-515 NINTS
+515 NVNTS

-547 IATIYFY
+547 NATIYFY
-554 DSNGNLTNK
+554 DSNGDLTNK
-563 THNAKVGTQITEGIL
+563 THNAKVGTQITEEIL
-578 NKYSSE
+578 NEYSSE

-609 DIYPRIAETLEGN
+609 YIYPRLATTFAGG
-622 WVKNYLGEKISVKT
+622 WVKNYLGKITVEP

-644 KGHSITEL
+644 KGHTVTEL
-652 NGWTNFAT
+652 NGWTDFAT
-660 DNADS
+660 EKADS
-665 YGSNEFRFAAD
+665 YGSNEFRWAAD

-681 TSVCY
+681 TSVCH
-686 AYNFGYANMSL
+686 AYNSGYANMSL

-719 GSEYGISYD
+719 DSEYGLSYGK
-728 DNKWQTLVASEETGN
+728 NYKKLVVSKETGN
-743 LECTLTL
+743 LEYTLTL
-750 AAKESITGKFYNY
+750 AAGESITGKFYNY
-763 THDINLLYNSI
+763 THYINLLYNSI
-774 DYISNGLELTRND
+774 DYVSNGLELTCED
-787 DNSFTITNTTDKT
+787 DNSFTVTNTTDKT

-810 TLKVNLLLKDSMQ
+810 TLKVSLLLKDSMQ
-823 QIELVGGNVEKMI
+823 QIELDGNNVEKVI

-846 YKCTLSGSSAIAG
+846 YKCTLTGSSAIAG

-878 YNDNSSI
+878 YNAGSSI

-908 GKILIESVEFENL
+908 GKILIESVEFEKLGTSLESDRFLLAYNND
-921 SASPESDEFFN
+921 SASLSFDE
-932 RFMIVYNN
+932 
-940 GTAVLPLEKT
+940 T

-962 GANSTFNGI
+962 GANSTFDGI
-971 ISHFDYWFILLSNAI
+971 IVHQDYHFILLSNSI
-986 DTYPGEQLTLSEKED
+986 EPCPSELTLSEKGD

-1021 ETRKVTLT
+1021 GTRKVTLT

-1045 EIDTTEISDE
+1045 EIDTTNFSAE
-1055 TISLIFNE
+1055 TISLIFNFSAVPQSYNIE
-1063 TEANEIGNVVNT
+1063 NVQKSGV
-1075 KIQSHDITNVPKE
+1075 
-1088 GAVYYEWQN
+1088 VYYEWDY
-1097 SSEAYYKSTRT
+1097 SSRNYYISKKENKPSAEIENGKIKSFR
-1108 DKPEISIESGKL
+1108 
-1120 KVFVYTDATAADLH
+1120 LH
-1134 LYYWSESYNTSV
+1134 KCRIL
-1146 WPGVTMTPVSTSAG
+1146 
-1160 E
+1160 

>member
-1 MRMVKKAAHLA
+1 MKKMKKLA
-12 WLLLAGALFG
+12 YCLWILILSGAFN
-22 MIMAGCPTYIPDSDN
+22 MSYISCQNDTLDSD
-37 ENKTEN
+37 ENNKLEE
-43 PSDNPADNP
+43 PADNP
-52 SGETEIGSVFGV
+52 SESTPTETEFGTIFGV
-64 YTNPKTGLKYAFN
+64 YTNPLTNLKYAFN
-77 EDGTYSI
+77 SDGTYSI
-84 SKNDTSIESGTFK
+84 SKNNTSIEEGTFIEQK
-97 NQNDVSSN
+97 NKTGSRFS
-105 IRGIVARAMRE
+105 RAMTMNSI
-116 QSAKSV
+116 Q
-122 KYGYLLT
+122 YLFLLE
-129 PKNMGG
+129 PLSMGG
-135 AKASE
+135 AKANE
-140 KNPRNSKITVIKT
+140 KNPAKT
-153 KNPGAIFGNTPMF
+153 ELNILKTEKPGAIFENTQMF
-166 TEKDLKEIAEKSA
+166 TEKDLKEIAEKPA

-188 LPKVSYSVTSDTT
+188 LPKVSYNVTSDTT

-243 VTNSTVYISKDKNI
+243 VANSTVYISKDKNI

-274 SNKLY
+274 SEKLY

-378 FNFFLDLSDE
+378 YNFFLDLSDV
-388 ANPIML
+388 AKPVML
-394 IATDEQN
+394 VATDEQS

-475 RTEAIKLL
+475 RTEDIKLL

-563 THNAKVGTQITEGIL
+563 THNAKVGTQITEEIL

-622 WVKNYLGEKISVKT
+622 WVKNYLGKITVKP

-644 KGHSITEL
+644 KGHTVTEL
-652 NGWTNFAT
+652 NGWTDFAT
-660 DNADS
+660 DDADS

-686 AYNFGYANMSL
+686 AYNFGYASMSL

-712 DKVTLAD
+712 DKVTLD
-719 GSEYGISYD
+719 DDSEYVLSYGE
-728 DNKWQTLVASEETGN
+728 NYKKLVASEETGN

-763 THDINLLYNSI
+763 THDLNLLYNSI
-774 DYISNGLELTRND
+774 DYVSNGLELTPEDN
-787 DNSFTITNTTDKT
+787 NSFTVTNTTDKT

-810 TLKVNLLLKDSMQ
+810 TLKVSLLLKDSMQ
-823 QIELVGGNVEKMI
+823 QIELVGGNVENMI

-846 YKCTLSGSSAIAG
+846 YKCTLSGIS
-859 KNVIR
+859 NVSINGIL
-864 SVFRTEAKDSISHG
+864 RTEEKDSIG
-878 YNDNSSI
+878 YGSS
-885 YFEQYL
+885 YTSEPFTLETYC
-891 YAYETGKA
+891 YAYKNGKA
-899 SLVLKSENA
+899 SFILKTTETGTISSEPVTFEKITPNEEMIADFTLEYNGGLKHETFKPNA
-908 GKILIESVEFENL
+908 VDS
-921 SASPESDEFFN
+921 S
-932 RFMIVYNN
+932 
-940 GTAVLPLEKT
+940 KT
-950 ENSNIK
+950 

-962 GANSTFNGI
+962 GANGTFEGKIYNWI
-971 ISHFDYWFILLSNAI
+971 YALSLLSNAI
-986 DTYPGEQLTLSEKED
+986 DTYPEEQLTLSEKED

-1055 TISLIFNE
+1055 TISLIFND
-1063 TEANEIGNVVNT
+1063 T
-1075 KIQSHDITNVPKE
+1075 KIQSLNIENVQKE

-1097 SSEAYYKSTRT
+1097 SSAAYYKSTRT
-1108 DKPEISIESGKL
+1108 DKPETIIESGKL
-1120 KVFVYTDATAADLH
+1120 KVFDLVKF
-1134 LYYWSESYNTSV
+1134 SV
-1146 WPGVTMTPVSTSAG
+1146 
-1160 E
+1160 

>member
-1 MRMVKKAAHLA
+1 MRMVKKAAYLA

-22 MIMAGCPTYIPDSDN
+22 LFITGCQTDSPDSDN
-37 ENKTEN
+37 DNKTEN

-52 SGETEIGSVFGV
+52 SGGNEIGSVFGV

-97 NQNDVSSN
+97 NQNDVTSN

-166 TEKDLKEIAEKSA
+166 TEKDLKEIAEKPA

-188 LPKVSYSVTSDTT
+188 LPKVSYNVTSDTT

-208 ISSKNESGRW
+208 ISSKNESSRW

-243 VTNSTVYISKDKNI
+243 VANSTVYISKDKNI

-346 GSVPKNEWFNVIKS
+346 SSVPKNEWFNVIKS

-378 FNFFLDLSDE
+378 YNFFLDLSDE

-394 IATDEQN
+394 IATDEQS

-428 ETEEGSGIYSLR
+428 ETEKGSGIYSLT

-475 RTEAIKLL
+475 RTEDIKLL

-489 VDETYATRTQN
+489 VDETYATRTKN

-554 DSNGNLTNK
+554 DSNGDLTNK
-563 THNAKVGTQITEGIL
+563 THNAKVGTQITEEIL

-609 DIYPRIAETLEGN
+609 DIYPRLATTFAGG
-622 WVKNYLGEKISVKT
+622 WVKNYLGKITVKP

-644 KGHSITEL
+644 KGHTVTEL
-652 NGWTNFAT
+652 NGWTDFAT
-660 DNADS
+660 ENADS
-665 YGSNEFRFAAD
+665 YGSNEFRWAAD

-686 AYNFGYANMSL
+686 AYNSGYANMSL

-719 GSEYGISYD
+719 DSEYGLSYGEY
-728 DNKWQTLVASEETGN
+728 KKLVVSKETGN
-743 LECTLTL
+743 LEYTLIL
-750 AAKESITGKFYNY
+750 AAGESITGKFYNY

-774 DYISNGLELTRND
+774 AHVSNGLELICED
-787 DNSFTITNTTDKT
+787 DNSFTVTNTTDKT

-810 TLKVNLLLKDSMQ
+810 TLKVSLLLKDSMQ
-823 QIELVGGNVEKMI
+823 QIELVGGNVETMI

-846 YKCTLSGSSAIAG
+846 YKCTLSGIS
-859 KNVIR
+859 NVSINGIL
-864 SVFRTEAKDSISHG
+864 RTEEKDSIG
-878 YNDNSSI
+878 YGSS
-885 YFEQYL
+885 YTLGPFTLETYC
-891 YAYETGKA
+891 YAYKNGKA
-899 SLVLKSENA
+899 SFILKTKETGTISSEPVTFEKITPNEEMIADFALEYNDGVKSERFKPNA
-908 GKILIESVEFENL
+908 EDSSKI
-921 SASPESDEFFN
+921 
-932 RFMIVYNN
+932 
-940 GTAVLPLEKT
+940 
-950 ENSNIK
+950 
-956 ECTYFL
+956 ECSYFL
-962 GANSTFNGI
+962 GANSSFEGKIYNWI
-971 ISHFDYWFILLSNAI
+971 YNLSLLSNAI
-986 DTYPGEQLTLSEKED
+986 NSYPNELTLSEKGD

-1006 NNTDTDLNLTFSLNT
+1006 NNTYTDLNLTFSLNT
-1021 ETRKVTLT
+1021 GTRKVTLT

-1045 EIDTTEISDE
+1045 EIDTTNFSAE
-1055 TISLIFNE
+1055 TISLIFNSSAGPQSYNIE
-1063 TEANEIGNVVNT
+1063 NVQKSGV
-1075 KIQSHDITNVPKE
+1075 
-1088 GAVYYEWQN
+1088 VYYEWDY
-1097 SSEAYYKSTRT
+1097 SSGNYYISKKEN
-1108 DKPEISIESGKL
+1108 KPSAEIENGKL
-1120 KVFVYTDATAADLH
+1120 KVFVYTNAESCN
-1134 LYYWSESYNTSV
+1134 LYYWGNASDSNYTKE

>member
-1 MRMVKKAAHLA
+1 MRIVKKAAYLA

-22 MIMAGCPTYIPDSDN
+22 LFITGCQTDSPDSDN
-37 ENKTEN
+37 DNKTEN

-52 SGETEIGSVFGV
+52 SGGNEIGSVFGV

-97 NQNDVSSN
+97 NQNDVTSN

-166 TEKDLKEIAEKSA
+166 TEKDLKEIAEKPA

-188 LPKVSYSVTSDTT
+188 LPKVSYNVTSDTT

-243 VTNSTVYISKDKNI
+243 VANSTVYISKDKNI
-257 LTEKPENFT
+257 LTEKPEDFT
-266 FDENYKSS
+266 FDEDYKSS
-274 SNKLY
+274 SEKLY

-284 GYQDEADNAE
+284 AYQNEDDNAK
-294 QIQWKAI
+294 QIQWEAI
-301 DGFNDFKEIDK
+301 DNFNDFKEIDK

-328 KISMPGF
+328 KVSIPGF

-360 YYNVW
+360 DYSVW
-365 YGKNGALATGGGY
+365 SGKNGALATGGGY
-378 FNFFLDLSDE
+378 YNFFLDLSDVE
-388 ANPIML
+388 KPVML
-394 IATDEQN
+394 VATDEQS

-420 FDEKYQLA
+420 FDEKYQLS
-428 ETEEGSGIYSLR
+428 ETEKGSGIYSLT
-440 ESVEIPVSKDGNP
+440 ESVEIPAKDGKK
-453 QGFSISDKTWGAMT
+453 QGFKISDKTWGAMT
-467 GSYGQNWT
+467 GEYAQNNGKT
-475 RTEAIKLL
+475 IELK

-500 FNLEYSFDGTYNFYL
+500 SNLEYSFDGTYNFYL
-515 NINTS
+515 NLNTS

-554 DSNGNLTNK
+554 DSNGDLTNK
-563 THNAKVGTQITEGIL
+563 THNAKVGTQITEEIL

-597 KLELPFTITSDL
+597 KLDLPFTITSDL
-609 DIYPRIAETLEGN
+609 DVYPRVATTFAGG
-622 WVKNYLGEKISVKT
+622 WVENYIGEKSVSA

-644 KGHSITEL
+644 KGHTVTEL

-660 DNADS
+660 ENADS
-665 YGSNEFRFAAD
+665 YGSNEFRIAAD

-686 AYNFGYANMSL
+686 AYNYGYANMSL
-697 KMANDAKVLIDSVRF
+697 KMENAAKVLIDSVRF
-712 DKVTLAD
+712 YPVESFTDE
-719 GSEYGISYD
+719 SEYGLSYGE
-728 DNKWQTLVASEETGN
+728 NYKKLVASEETGN

-750 AAKESITGKFYNY
+750 VAEESITGKFYNH

-774 DYISNGLELTRND
+774 DNVSNGLELTYETD
-787 DNSFTITNTTDKT
+787 KSFTVTNTSDKT
-800 LNVTFSMNPT
+800 LNVTFSMNPE
-810 TLKVNLLLKDSMQ
+810 TLKVSLLLKDSMQ
-823 QIELVGGNVEKMI
+823 QIELVGGNVENVI

-846 YKCTLSGSSAIAG
+846 YKCTLTGSSAIAG

-878 YNDNSSI
+878 YNGGSSI

-908 GKILIESVEFENL
+908 GKILIESVEFEKLGTSLESDRFLLAYNND
-921 SASPESDEFFN
+921 SASLSFEE
-932 RFMIVYNN
+932 
-940 GTAVLPLEKT
+940 T

-962 GANSTFNGI
+962 GANSTFDGI
-971 ISHFDYWFILLSNAI
+971 IVHQDYNFILLSNSI
-986 DTYPGEQLTLSEKED
+986 EPCPSELKLSEKGD

-1021 ETRKVTLT
+1021 GTRKVTLT

-1045 EIDTTEISDE
+1045 EIDTTNFSAE
-1055 TISLIFNE
+1055 TISLIFNFSDGPQSYNIE
-1063 TEANEIGNVVNT
+1063 NVQKSGV
-1075 KIQSHDITNVPKE
+1075 
-1088 GAVYYEWQN
+1088 VYYEWDY
-1097 SSEAYYKSTRT
+1097 SSRNYYISKKEN
-1108 DKPEISIESGKL
+1108 KPSAEIENGKL
-1120 KVFVYTDATAADLH
+1120 KVFVYTNAESCN
-1134 LYYWSESYNTSV
+1134 LYYWGNTSDSDYTKK

>member
-1 MRMVKKAAHLA
+1 MVKKAAYLA

-22 MIMAGCPTYIPDSDN
+22 LFITGCQTDSPDSDN
-37 ENKTEN
+37 DNKTEN

-52 SGETEIGSVFGV
+52 SGGNEIGSVFGV

-97 NQNDVSSN
+97 NQNDVTSN

-166 TEKDLKEIAEKSA
+166 TEKDLKEIAEKPA

-188 LPKVSYSVTSDTT
+188 LPMVSYNVTSDTT
-201 VEKITDA
+201 VEKVTDA
-208 ISSKNESGRW
+208 ISSKNESSRW

-243 VTNSTVYISKDKNI
+243 VANSTVYISKDKNI
-257 LTEKPENFT
+257 LTEKPEDFT

-274 SNKLY
+274 SDKLY

-284 GYQDEADNAE
+284 AYQDEADNAE
-294 QIQWKAI
+294 QTQWKAI
-301 DGFNDFKEIDK
+301 DGFNDFKEIEK

-328 KISMPGF
+328 KVSIPGF
-335 AYDYCIPFDVK
+335 AYDYCIPFNVK
-346 GSVPKNEWFNVIKS
+346 GSVPKNEWFSIVKS
-360 YYNVW
+360 LSSPW
-365 YGKNGALATGGGY
+365 SGKNGALATGGGY
-378 FNFFLDLSDE
+378 YNFFLDLSDM

-394 IATDEQN
+394 VATDEQS

-428 ETEEGSGIYSLR
+428 ETEKGSGIYSLT
-440 ESVEIPVSKDGNP
+440 ESVEIPASKDGKK
-453 QGFSISDKTWGAMT
+453 QGFKISDKTWGAMT
-467 GSYGQNWT
+467 GEYGQNWT
-475 RTEAIKLL
+475 RGTANIELK
-483 ENQYIA
+483 ENQYID

-500 FNLEYSFDGTYNFYL
+500 NNLEYSFNGTYNFYL
-515 NINTS
+515 NVNTS

-532 EQKPEEKPEEKPEPK
+532 EQKPEEKPEPK

-554 DSNGNLTNK
+554 DSNGDLTNK
-563 THNAKVGTQITEGIL
+563 THNAKVGSQITEEIL

-609 DIYPRIAETLEGN
+609 DIYPRLATTFAGG
-622 WVKNYLGEKISVKT
+622 WVKNYLGKITVKP

-644 KGHSITEL
+644 KGHTVTEL
-652 NGWTNFAT
+652 NGWTDFAT
-660 DNADS
+660 ENADS
-665 YGSNEFRFAAD
+665 YGSSEFRIAAD

-686 AYNFGYANMSL
+686 AYWYSSANMSL

-712 DKVTLAD
+712 DKVTLAK
-719 GSEYGISYD
+719 SEYGLSYG
-728 DNKWQTLVASEETGN
+728 DNKWETLVASEETGN

-750 AAKESITGKFYNY
+750 AAGESITGKFYNY

-774 DYISNGLELTRND
+774 AHVSNGLELTHED
-787 DNSFTITNTTDKT
+787 DNSFTVTNTTDKT
-800 LNVTFSMNPT
+800 LNVTFSMNPE
-810 TLKVNLLLKDSMQ
+810 TLKVSLLLKDSMQ
-823 QIELVGGNVEKMI
+823 QIELNGGNVEKVI
-836 GTYDVEAGNF
+836 ETYDVEAGNF

-878 YNDNSSI
+878 YNDDSSI

-908 GKILIESVEFENL
+908 GKILIESVEFEKL
-921 SASPESDEFFN
+921 GTSLESD
-932 RFMIVYNN
+932 RFLLAYNN
-940 GTAVLPLEKT
+940 ESAFLSFEET

-962 GANSTFNGI
+962 GANSTFDGI
-971 ISHFDYWFILLSNAI
+971 IVHQDYHFILLSNSI
-986 DTYPGEQLTLSEKED
+986 EPCPSELTLSEKGD

-1021 ETRKVTLT
+1021 GTRKVTLT

-1045 EIDTTEISDE
+1045 EIDTTNFSAE
-1055 TISLIFNE
+1055 TISLIFNFSAGPQSYNIE
-1063 TEANEIGNVVNT
+1063 NVQKSGV
-1075 KIQSHDITNVPKE
+1075 
-1088 GAVYYEWQN
+1088 VYYEWDY
-1097 SSEAYYKSTRT
+1097 SSGNYYISKKEN
-1108 DKPEISIESGKL
+1108 KPSAEIENGKL
-1120 KVFVYTDATAADLH
+1120 KVFVYTNAESCN
-1134 LYYWSESYNTSV
+1134 LYYWGNASDSDYTKK

>member
-1 MRMVKKAAHLA
+1 MKKAAYLA

-22 MIMAGCPTYIPDSDN
+22 LFITGCQTDSPDSDN
-37 ENKTEN
+37 DNKTEN

-52 SGETEIGSVFGV
+52 SGGNEIGSVFGV

-97 NQNDVSSN
+97 NQNDVTSN

-166 TEKDLKEIAEKSA
+166 TEKDLKEIAEKPA

-188 LPKVSYSVTSDTT
+188 LPKVSYNVTSDTT
-201 VEKITDA
+201 VEKITSA
-208 ISSKNESGRW
+208 ISSKNESSRW

-243 VTNSTVYISKDKNI
+243 VANSTVYISKDKNI

-346 GSVPKNEWFNVIKS
+346 SSVPKNEWFNVIKS

-378 FNFFLDLSDE
+378 YNFFLDLSDE

-394 IATDEQN
+394 IATDEQS

-428 ETEEGSGIYSLR
+428 ETEKGSGIYSLR

-475 RTEAIKLL
+475 RTEDIKLL
-483 ENQYIA
+483 ENQYID

-500 FNLEYSFDGTYNFYL
+500 YNLEYSFDGTYNFYL

-532 EQKPEEKPEEKPEPK
+532 EQKPEPK

-554 DSNGNLTNK
+554 DSNGDLTNK
-563 THNAKVGTQITEGIL
+563 THNAKVGTQITEEIL
-578 NKYSSE
+578 NKYSSK

-609 DIYPRIAETLEGN
+609 DIYPRLATTFAGG
-622 WVKNYLGEKISVKT
+622 WVKNYLGKRTVKP

-644 KGHSITEL
+644 KGHTVTEL
-652 NGWTNFAT
+652 NGWTDFAT
-660 DNADS
+660 ENADS
-665 YGSNEFRFAAD
+665 YGSNEFKIAAD

-686 AYNFGYANMSL
+686 AYNSGYANMSL

-719 GSEYGISYD
+719 DSEYGLSYG
-728 DNKWQTLVASEETGN
+728 DNKWETLVASKETGN

-750 AAKESITGKFYNY
+750 AAKDSIKGKFYNY

-774 DYISNGLELTRND
+774 AHVSNGLELTCKD
-787 DNSFTITNTTDKT
+787 DNLFTVTNTSDKT
-800 LNVTFSMNPT
+800 SNVTFSMNPT
-810 TLKVNLLLKDSMQ
+810 TLKVSLLLKDSMQ
-823 QIELVGGNVEKMI
+823 QIELVGGNVVI

-846 YKCTLSGSSAIAG
+846 YKCTLSGISDVSFAIDG
-859 KNVIR
+859 IL
-864 SVFRTEAKDSISHG
+864 RTEEKDSIG
-878 YNDNSSI
+878 YGYSYTSEPFTLET
-885 YFEQYL
+885 YC
-891 YAYETGKA
+891 YAYKNGKA
-899 SLVLKSENA
+899 SFILKTKGTGTISSEPVTFEKITPNEEMIADFALEYNDGLKHETFKPNA
-908 GKILIESVEFENL
+908 VDS
-921 SASPESDEFFN
+921 S
-932 RFMIVYNN
+932 
-940 GTAVLPLEKT
+940 KT
-950 ENSNIK
+950 

-962 GANSTFNGI
+962 GANGTFEGKIYHRIYNL
-971 ISHFDYWFILLSNAI
+971 SLLSNAI
-986 DTYPGEQLTLSEKED
+986 YSYPNELTLSEKGD

-1021 ETRKVTLT
+1021 GTRKVTLT

-1063 TEANEIGNVVNT
+1063 SEANEIHT
-1075 KIQSHDITNVPKE
+1075 KIQSLDITNVQKE

-1108 DKPEISIESGKL
+1108 DKPETNIEAGKL

-1134 LYYWSESYNTSV
+1134 LYYWSESYKELD

>member
-1 MRMVKKAAHLA
+1 MRMVKKAAYLA

-22 MIMAGCPTYIPDSDN
+22 LFITGCQTDSSDSDN
-37 ENKTEN
+37 DNKTEN

-52 SGETEIGSVFGV
+52 SGGNEIGSIFGV

-166 TEKDLKEIAEKSA
+166 TEKDLKEIAEKPA

-188 LPKVSYSVTSDTT
+188 LPKVSYNVTSDTT
-201 VEKITDA
+201 VEKITAA
-208 ISSKNESGRW
+208 ISSKNESSRW

-243 VTNSTVYISKDKNI
+243 VANSTVYISKDKNI
-257 LTEKPENFT
+257 LTEKPEDFT
-266 FDENYKSS
+266 FDEDYKSS

-284 GYQDEADNAE
+284 AYQNEDDNAK
-294 QIQWKAI
+294 QIQWEAI
-301 DGFNDFKEIDK
+301 DNFNDFKEIDK

-328 KISMPGF
+328 KVSISGF
-335 AYDYCIPFDVK
+335 KYDYCIPFDVK
-346 GSVPKNEWFNVIKS
+346 GSVPKNEWFTVVKS
-360 YYNVW
+360 FYSTWN
-365 YGKNGALATGGGY
+365 GKNGALATGGGY
-378 FNFFLDLSDE
+378 YNFFLDLSDT

-394 IATDEQN
+394 VATDEQS

-428 ETEEGSGIYSLR
+428 ETEKGSRIYSLT
-440 ESVEIPVSKDGNP
+440 ESVEIPASKDGKK
-453 QGFSISDKTWGAMT
+453 QGFKISDKTWGAMT
-467 GSYGQNWT
+467 GEYGQNWT
-475 RTEAIKLL
+475 RGTANIELK
-483 ENQYIA
+483 ENQYVD

-500 FNLEYSFDGTYNFYL
+500 NNLEYSFNGTYNFYL
-515 NINTS
+515 NVNTS

-532 EQKPEEKPEEKPEPK
+532 EQKPEEKPEPK

-554 DSNGNLTNK
+554 DSNGDLTNK
-563 THNAKVGTQITEGIL
+563 THNAKVGTQITEEIL

-609 DIYPRIAETLEGN
+609 DIYPRVAETLEGN
-622 WVKNYLGEKISVKT
+622 WVKNYLGGISAKT

-652 NGWTNFAT
+652 NGWTDFAT

-665 YGSNEFRFAAD
+665 YGSNEFRIAAD

-681 TSVCY
+681 TSFCY
-686 AYNFGYANMSL
+686 AYISGSANMSL
-697 KMANDAKVLIDSVRF
+697 KMENSAKVLIDSVRF

-719 GSEYGISYD
+719 DSEYGLSYGK
-728 DNKWQTLVASEETGN
+728 NYKKLVVSKETGN

-750 AAKESITGKFYNY
+750 AAEESITGKFYNY
-763 THDINLLYNSI
+763 THYINLLYNSI
-774 DYISNGLELTRND
+774 DIDNVSNGLELTRED
-787 DNSFTITNTTDKT
+787 DNSFTVKNTSYDTD

-810 TLKVNLLLKDSMQ
+810 TLKVSLLLKDFTQ
-823 QIELVGGNVEKMI
+823 QIELFGGNEENVI

-846 YKCTLSGSSAIAG
+846 YKCTLSGIS
-859 KNVIR
+859 NVSINGIL
-864 SVFRTEAKDSISHG
+864 RTEEKDSIG
-878 YNDNSSI
+878 DGSS
-885 YFEQYL
+885 YTSEPFTLETYC
-891 YAYETGKA
+891 YAYKSGKA
-899 SLVLKSENA
+899 SFILKTTKTGTISSEPVTFEKITPNEEMFAGFTLNYNDGIKSEKFEPNA
-908 GKILIESVEFENL
+908 EDSSKI
-921 SASPESDEFFN
+921 
-932 RFMIVYNN
+932 
-940 GTAVLPLEKT
+940 
-950 ENSNIK
+950 
-956 ECTYFL
+956 ECSYFL
-962 GANSTFNGI
+962 GANSSFEGKIYNWIYGL
-971 ISHFDYWFILLSNAI
+971 SLLSNAI
-986 DTYPGEQLTLSEKED
+986 DSYPNELTLSEKGD

-1006 NNTDTDLNLTFSLNT
+1006 NNTDTDLNMTFSLNT
-1021 ETRKVTLT
+1021 GTRKVTLT

-1036 EFNGNWYSY
+1036 EFNGNWYFC
-1045 EIDTTEISDE
+1045 EIDTTKISDE

-1063 TEANEIGNVVNT
+1063 TE
-1075 KIQSHDITNVPKE
+1075 IQSHNIKNIQKE

-1097 SSEAYYKSTRT
+1097 SSAAYYKSTRT
-1108 DKPEISIESGKL
+1108 DKPETSIESGKL

-1134 LYYWSESYNTSV
+1134 LYYWSESYKSLV

>member
-1 MRMVKKAAHLA
+1 MVKKAAYLA

-22 MIMAGCPTYIPDSDN
+22 MIMAGCQTYIPDSDN
-37 ENKTEN
+37 DNKTEN

-97 NQNDVSSN
+97 NQNDVTSN
-105 IRGIVARAMRE
+105 IRGIIARAMRE

-243 VTNSTVYISKDKNI
+243 VANSTVYISKDKNI

-274 SNKLY
+274 SEKLY

-378 FNFFLDLSDE
+378 YNFFLDLSDE

-440 ESVEIPVSKDGNP
+440 ESVKIPVSKDGNP

-475 RTEAIKLL
+475 RTEDIKLL

-563 THNAKVGTQITEGIL
+563 THNAKVGTQITEEIL

-584 SDIFGWYIKDTNK
+584 SDIFGWYIKDTNE

-609 DIYPRIAETLEGN
+609 DIYPRVAETLEGN
-622 WVKNYLGEKISVKT
+622 WVKNYLGKITVEP
-636 GNFYMCEI
+636 GNFYKCEI

-652 NGWTNFAT
+652 NGWTDFAT

-665 YGSNEFRFAAD
+665 YGSNEFKFAAD

-712 DKVTLAD
+712 DKVTLD
-719 GSEYGISYD
+719 DDSKYVLSYGENY
-728 DNKWQTLVASEETGN
+728 KKLVASEETGN

-774 DYISNGLELTRND
+774 DYVSNGLELTRND
-787 DNSFTITNTTDKT
+787 DNSFTLTNTTDKT

-823 QIELVGGNVEKMI
+823 QIELVGGNVENMI

-864 SVFRTEAKDSISHG
+864 SIFRTEAKDSISHG

-1063 TEANEIGNVVNT
+1063 TEANEINT

-1097 SSEAYYKSTRT
+1097 SSKAYYKSTKT
-1108 DKPEISIESGKL
+1108 DKPETSIESGKL

-1134 LYYWSESYNTSV
+1134 LYYWSESYNPLA

>member
-1 MRMVKKAAHLA
+1 MRMVKKAAYLA

-22 MIMAGCPTYIPDSDN
+22 LFIAGCQTDSPDSDN
-37 ENKTEN
+37 DNKTEN

-52 SGETEIGSVFGV
+52 SGGNEIGSVFGV

-84 SKNDTSIESGTFK
+84 SKNNTSIESGTFK
-97 NQNDVSSN
+97 NQNDVTSN

-166 TEKDLKEIAEKSA
+166 TEKDLKEIAEKPA

-188 LPKVSYSVTSDTT
+188 LPKVSYNVTSDTT

-208 ISSKNESGRW
+208 ISSKNESSRW

-243 VTNSTVYISKDKNI
+243 VANSTVYISKDKNI
-257 LTEKPENFT
+257 LTEKPKDFT

-378 FNFFLDLSDE
+378 YNFFLDLSDV
-388 ANPIML
+388 AKPVML
-394 IATDEQN
+394 VTTDEQS
-401 DKVVEDAN
+401 DKVIEDAN

-420 FDEKYQLA
+420 FDEKYQLVESKS
-428 ETEEGSGIYSLR
+428 ETGIYSLR

-475 RTEAIKLL
+475 RTEDIKLL

-489 VDETYATRTQN
+489 VDETYATKTQN

-547 IATIYFY
+547 NATIYFY
-554 DSNGNLTNK
+554 DSNGDLTNK
-563 THNAKVGTQITEGIL
+563 THNAKVGTQITEEIL

-609 DIYPRIAETLEGN
+609 YIYPRLATTFAGG
-622 WVKNYLGEKISVKT
+622 WVKNYLGKITVKP

-644 KGHSITEL
+644 KGHTVTEL
-652 NGWTNFAT
+652 NGWTDFAT
-660 DNADS
+660 ENVDS
-665 YGSNEFRFAAD
+665 YGSNEFRWAAD

-686 AYNFGYANMSL
+686 AYNSGYANMSL

-719 GSEYGISYD
+719 DSEYGLSYGEY
-728 DNKWQTLVASEETGN
+728 KKLVVSKETGN

-750 AAKESITGKFYNY
+750 AAGESITGKFYNY

-774 DYISNGLELTRND
+774 DYVSNGLELTHKD
-787 DNSFTITNTTDKT
+787 DNSFTVTNTTDKT

-810 TLKVNLLLKDSMQ
+810 TLKVSLLLKDSMQ
-823 QIELVGGNVEKMI
+823 QIELGGGNVENTI

-846 YKCTLSGSSAIAG
+846 YKCTLSGISDVSFAIDG
-859 KNVIR
+859 IL
-864 SVFRTEAKDSISHG
+864 RTEEKDSIGHV
-878 YNDNSSI
+878 SS
-885 YFEQYL
+885 YTSEPFTLETYC
-891 YAYETGKA
+891 YAYKKGKA
-899 SLVLKSENA
+899 SFILETTKPGTISSEPVTFEKIALNEEKFAVFSLNYNDGVKSEKFEPNA
-908 GKILIESVEFENL
+908 EDSSKI
-921 SASPESDEFFN
+921 
-932 RFMIVYNN
+932 
-940 GTAVLPLEKT
+940 
-950 ENSNIK
+950 
-956 ECTYFL
+956 ECSYFL
-962 GANSTFNGI
+962 GANSSFEGKIYNWI
-971 ISHFDYWFILLSNAI
+971 YKLSLLSNAI
-986 DTYPGEQLTLSEKED
+986 DTYPREQLTLSENGD

-1021 ETRKVTLT
+1021 GTRKVTLT

-1063 TEANEIGNVVNT
+1063 TE
-1075 KIQSHDITNVPKE
+1075 IQSHDIKNVQKE

-1097 SSEAYYKSTRT
+1097 SSAAYYKSTRT
-1108 DKPEISIESGKL
+1108 DKPETNIEAGKL

-1134 LYYWSESYNTSV
+1134 LYYWSESYNTLV

>member
-1 MRMVKKAAHLA
+1 MVKKAAYLT
-12 WLLLAGALFG
+12 WLLLAGAVFGLF
-22 MIMAGCPTYIPDSDN
+22 ITGCQTDSSDSDN
-37 ENKTEN
+37 DNKTEN

-52 SGETEIGSVFGV
+52 SGGNEIGSVFGV

-166 TEKDLKEIAEKSA
+166 TEKDLKEIAEKPA

-188 LPKVSYSVTSDTT
+188 LPKVSYNVTSDTT

-208 ISSKNESGRW
+208 ISSKNESSRW

-233 NYGSDTKSFD
+233 NYGSETKSFD
-243 VTNSTVYISKDKNI
+243 VANSTVYISKDKNI
-257 LTEKPENFT
+257 LTEKPEDFT

-274 SNKLY
+274 SEKLY

-284 GYQDEADNAE
+284 AYQDEADNAE

-328 KISMPGF
+328 KISIPGF

-360 YYNVW
+360 DYSVW
-365 YGKNGALATGGGY
+365 SGKNGALATGGGY
-378 FNFFLDLSDE
+378 YNFFLDLSDV
-388 ANPIML
+388 AKPVML
-394 IATDEQN
+394 VATDEQS

-428 ETEEGSGIYSLR
+428 ETASGSGIYSLT
-440 ESVEIPVSKDGNP
+440 ESVEIPASKDGKK
-453 QGFSISDKTWGAMT
+453 QGFKISDKTWGAMT
-467 GSYGQNWT
+467 GEYGQNWT
-475 RTEAIKLL
+475 RGTANIELK
-483 ENQYIA
+483 ENQYIV

-500 FNLEYSFDGTYNFYL
+500 NNLEYSFNGTYNFYL

-532 EQKPEEKPEEKPEPK
+532 EQKPEEKPEPK

-554 DSNGNLTNK
+554 DSNGDLTNK
-563 THNAKVGTQITEGIL
+563 THNAKVGTQITEEIL

-597 KLELPFTITSDL
+597 KLDLPFTITSDL
-609 DIYPRIAETLEGN
+609 DIYPRVAETLEGN
-622 WVKNYLGEKISVKT
+622 WVKNYLGKITVKP

-644 KGHSITEL
+644 KGHTVTEL
-652 NGWTNFAT
+652 NGWTDFAT

-665 YGSNEFRFAAD
+665 YGSNEFRIAAD

-686 AYNFGYANMSL
+686 AYISGSANMSL

-719 GSEYGISYD
+719 DSEYGLSYGK
-728 DNKWQTLVASEETGN
+728 NYKKLVASKETGN

-750 AAKESITGKFYNY
+750 AAEESITGKFYN
-763 THDINLLYNSI
+763 THGINLLYNSI
-774 DYISNGLELTRND
+774 DIDNVSNGLELTRED
-787 DNSFTITNTTDKT
+787 DNSFTVKNTSYDTD

-810 TLKVNLLLKDSMQ
+810 TLKVSLLLKDFTQ
-823 QIELVGGNVEKMI
+823 QIELGGDNVENVI
-836 GTYDVEAGNF
+836 GTYDVDAGNF
-846 YKCTLSGSSAIAG
+846 YKCTLSGISDDSFAIDG
-859 KNVIR
+859 IL
-864 SVFRTEAKDSISHG
+864 RTEEKDSIGYDSSYTSEPFTLETYCYAYKKGKVSFILETKKPGTISSEPVTFEKSHLMKKTFALFTLN
-878 YNDNSSI
+878 YNDGI
-885 YFEQYL
+885 
-891 YAYETGKA
+891 
-899 SLVLKSENA
+899 KSEKFKPNA
-908 GKILIESVEFENL
+908 EDSSKI
-921 SASPESDEFFN
+921 
-932 RFMIVYNN
+932 
-940 GTAVLPLEKT
+940 
-950 ENSNIK
+950 
-956 ECTYFL
+956 ECSYFL
-962 GANSTFNGI
+962 GANSSFEGKIYNWI
-971 ISHFDYWFILLSNAI
+971 YKLSLLSNAI
-986 DTYPGEQLTLSEKED
+986 DSYPNELTLSEKGD

-1021 ETRKVTLT
+1021 GTRKVTLT

-1036 EFNGNWYSY
+1036 EFNGNWYFC
-1045 EIDTTEISDE
+1045 EIDTTKISDE

-1063 TEANEIGNVVNT
+1063 TE
-1075 KIQSHDITNVPKE
+1075 IQSHDIKNIQKE

-1097 SSEAYYKSTRT
+1097 SSAAYYKSTRT
-1108 DKPEISIESGKL
+1108 DKPETSIESGKL

-1134 LYYWSESYNTSV
+1134 LYYWSESYKSLV